1 MFVNTFIKRP
11 VLTTVCT
18 FIILLLGSICIP
30 ILPISQLPDLAPVQI
45 TVSSNNTGADA
56 QTTENTVTNIIER
69 QINGVKDV
77 SYISSNTGNDGSSN
91 ITVSFPTNVN
101 SDIAQVNVQ
110 NKQALSEPQLPD
122 TVQRTGV
129 TVETASSS
137 LLLVYGFYSD
147 NNEYDNIF
155 ISNYVDL
162 YILDQIKRLPG
173 VGKATIFGERKYA
186 MRLWLDPNKLA
197 QHQLTP
203 QDVTTALQ
211 EQNIQVGAG
220 AIGKEPAPDNQSFE
234 FALRASSRFKNA
246 AEFEDMVLKV
256 SQGGTTSTTSTNSST
271 TSTNNSSTT
280 SATSSTLVK
289 LRDIGRVELGAE
301 SYLADAKFTIP
312 GNAPKP
318 AVGLGIYQLPG
329 SNALD
334 VAHAVEEKIVALE
347 KSFPPGLKA
356 QLAFDTTPFVEISL
370 EEVLHTLVEA
380 IILVVL
386 VIFVFLQD
394 WRTTIIPTI
403 AIPVS
408 LIGTCA
414 ALLVLGFQ
422 INTLTL
428 FGFVL
433 AIGIVVDDA
442 IIVVEAVAV
451 KLEQGMRPFD
461 AAVEAMKELTGAI
474 IATSLVLMAVFIP
487 VAFIPGTTGIVYKQF
502 ALTVACS
509 IAISTFNA
517 LTFSPSMA
525 AILMRPAQSPRGPLG
540 WFFGQFNRGFSW
552 FTRRY
557 VGFVSYLTHVKP
569 IVIGVFIAGLVATV
583 LMYRAVPTGFIPEED
598 QGYFFV
604 IVQGPDGVSLK
615 YTESVMDRVA
625 KEVTSVPEVRASFM
639 ISGFG
644 FDGNASNLGIAF
656 ANLKPWKERTKES
669 ESVYGILQRVNQ
681 KLSSI
686 TDARVL
692 AVNAPPVRGLSST
705 GGFEFII
712 QDKTGNAPIE
722 TLVETAQKF
731 IGAANKNPALQR
743 VFTQFTAD
751 TPQFDIQVNRNQ
763 AKALNVELNDIFGTL
778 QSYLGSQYVNDFV
791 QGQRQYRVY
800 VQADGVFR
808 SNPDDI
814 GKLYVRS
821 ASGTMIPL
829 SNLVKITPF
838 VGPKTISHY
847 NLYRSIKVQGA
858 PAPGASSGQAIKAM
872 EEVAAEVLP
881 QGFGYEWTGTYLQEK
896 TSGGS
901 TGLIFAL
908 AIVIVFLVLSAQYES
923 YVDPIIILLTVPLAI
938 LGAMTAI
945 WIRSNIFMAGSL
957 FPKVV
962 DDIYCQ
968 VGLVTLIGLAAKN
981 AILVVEFANQLHEQG
996 MSYTRAAVKA
1006 GQERLRPI
1014 LMTSFAALLGFL
1026 PLVISQGAGA
1036 SSRWSLGTA
1045 LFGGLLLATFLSLF
1059 LVPILYILVK
1069 TLAQSIFSR
1078 KRSSGSKPPD
1088 SPDGTSASEH
1098 RALPSGSSLP
1108 ETQLRSQQ
1116 DGIT

>member
-1 MFVNTFIKRP
+1 MFVNTFIRRP

-45 TVSSNNTGADA
+45 TVNSNNIGADA

-110 NKQALSEPQLPD
+110 NKQALASPQLPD

-137 LLLVYGFYSD
+137 LLLVYGFYSE

-162 YILDQIKRLPG
+162 YIFDQIKRLPG
-173 VGKATIFGERKYA
+173 VGSARVFGERKYA

-211 EQNIQVGAG
+211 QQNIQVGAG

-234 FALRASSRFKNA
+234 FALRATSRFKDA

-256 SQGGTTSTTSTNSST
+256 NQGGINSTTDSSI
-271 TSTNNSSTT
+271 TNNTIN
-280 SATSSTLVK
+280 STLVK
-289 LRDIGRVELGAE
+289 VRDVGRVELGAE
-301 SYLADAKFTIP
+301 NYLADAKFTIP
-312 GNAPKP
+312 GNAPKA

-334 VAHAVEEKIVALE
+334 VAHAVEEQIKILE

-394 WRTTIIPTI
+394 WRTTIIPTV

-451 KLEQGMRPFD
+451 KLEQGMRPFE

-525 AILMRPAQSPRGPLG
+525 AILMRPAQTPRGPLG
-540 WFFGQFNRGFSW
+540 WFFTQFNRGFSW

-569 IVIGVFIAGLVATV
+569 IVIGVFITGLLATV

-604 IVQGPDGVSLK
+604 IVQGPDGVSLQ
-615 YTESVMDRVA
+615 YTESVMNKVV
-625 KEVTSVPEVRASFM
+625 KEVTSAPEVRASFM

-656 ANLKPWKERTKES
+656 ANLKPWKERANES
-669 ESVYGILQRVNQ
+669 QSVYGILQRLNK
-681 KLSSI
+681 KLSTI
-686 TDARVL
+686 TEARAI
-692 AVNAPPVRGLSST
+692 AVNAPPVRGLSTT

-712 QDKTGNAPIE
+712 QDKTGSAPIE
-722 TLVETAQKF
+722 TLVDTAHKF
-731 IGAANKNPALQR
+731 IAAANKNPALQR

-763 AKALNVELNDIFGTL
+763 AKALNVEINDIFGAL
-778 QSYLGSQYVNDFV
+778 QTYLGSQYVNNFV

-821 ASGTMIPL
+821 ASGAMIPL
-829 SNLVKITPF
+829 SNLVKVTPF
-838 VGPKTISHY
+838 VGPKTIAHY

-872 EEVAAEVLP
+872 EQLAAEMLP

-896 TSGGS
+896 TSGGA

-923 YVDPIIILLTVPLAI
+923 YIDPIIILLTVPLAV

-945 WIRSNIFMAGSL
+945 WLRSNIFMATSL

-1045 LFGGLLLATFLSLF
+1045 LFGGLMLSTFLSLF

-1069 TLAQSIFSR
+1069 SLAQAVFSQ
-1078 KRSSGSKPPD
+1078 KRSGGSKPPD
-1088 SPDGTSASEH
+1088 SPNGTSGSEH
-1098 RALPSGSSLP
+1098 RVLPAGSSQP

>member
-18 FIILLLGSICIP
+18 FIILLLGSIAIP

-45 TVSSNNTGADA
+45 NVTSNNIGADA

-101 SDIAQVNVQ
+101 PDIAQVNVQ
-110 NKQALSEPQLPD
+110 NKQALAAPQLPD

-129 TVETASSS
+129 TVETASTS
-137 LLLVYGFYSD
+137 LLLVYGFFAD
-147 NNEYDNIF
+147 NAEYDNIF
-155 ISNYVDL
+155 LSNYVDL
-162 YILDQIKRLPG
+162 YLLDSIKRVPG
-173 VGKATIFGERKYA
+173 VGSVRIFGERKYA

-197 QHQLTP
+197 QNQLTP
-203 QDVTTALQ
+203 QDITTALQ

-220 AIGKEPAPDNQSFE
+220 AIGKEPAPPNQSYE
-234 FALRASSRFKNA
+234 FSLRATSRLKDVS
-246 AEFEDMVLKV
+246 EFENVVLKV
-256 SQGGTTSTTSTNSST
+256 GAGG
-271 TSTNNSSTT
+271 
-280 SATSSTLVK
+280 TLVK
-289 LRDIGRVELGAE
+289 LSDVGRVELGAE
-301 SYLADAKFTIP
+301 NYASIAKFTLP
-312 GNAPKP
+312 GNQPKA
-318 AVGLGIYQLPG
+318 AVGLGVYQLPG
-329 SNALD
+329 SNALQ
-334 VAHAVEEKIVALE
+334 VAKAVEAQIETLA
-347 KSFPPGLKA
+347 KSFPPGLRA
-356 QLAFDTTPFVEISL
+356 EIAFDTTPFVEISL
-370 EEVLHTLVEA
+370 EEVLYTLVEA
-380 IILVVL
+380 IVLVIL

-451 KLEQGMRPFD
+451 KLEQGIPPLQ
-461 AAVEAMKELTGAI
+461 AAMEAMHELTGAI

-487 VAFIPGTTGIVYKQF
+487 VAFIPGTSGIVYRQF

-509 IAISTFNA
+509 IGISTFNA
-517 LTFSPSMA
+517 LTFSPSIA
-525 AILMRPAQSPRGPLG
+525 ALIMRPARPARGPLG
-540 WFFGQFNRGFSW
+540 WFFKKFNQGFSW
-552 FTRRY
+552 STRKY
-557 VGFVSYLTHVKP
+557 VGFVNFLTGAKLLV
-569 IVIGVFIAGLVATV
+569 VGVFIVGLMATV
-583 LMYRAVPTGFIPEED
+583 FMYRAVPTGFIPEED

-604 IVQGPDGVSLK
+604 IAQAPDGVSLQ
-615 YTESVMDRVA
+615 YTASVLDRVA
-625 KEVTSVPEVRASFM
+625 KEVAVIPEVRATFL

-644 FDGNASNLGIAF
+644 FEGGASNVGLGF
-656 ANLKPWKERTKES
+656 VSLKSWKERTAETQ
-669 ESVYGILQRVNQ
+669 SVYGILKRINQ
-681 KLSSI
+681 KLGAI
-686 TDARVL
+686 TEARVI
-692 AVNAPPVRGLSST
+692 AANAPPVRGLSST
-705 GGFEFII
+705 GGFEFLI
-712 QDKTGNAPIE
+712 QDRTGSAPIE
-722 TLVETAQKF
+722 TLVENAQKF
-731 IGAANKNPALQR
+731 IAAANKRPELQR
-743 VFTQFTAD
+743 VFTQFTAN
-751 TPQFDIQVNRNQ
+751 TPQFDIQVNRDR
-763 AKALNVELNDIFGTL
+763 AKALNVNVSDIFSTL
-778 QSYLGSQYVNDFV
+778 QTYLGSQYVNNFV

-800 VQADGVFR
+800 LQADGAFR
-808 SNPDDI
+808 ANPDDI

-821 ASGTMIPL
+821 RGGTTGTIGTTTTGAMIPL
-829 SNLVKITPF
+829 SSLVTITPF
-838 VGPKTISHY
+838 VGPKTIAHY
-847 NLYRSIKVQGA
+847 NLYRAIKIQGS
-858 PAPGASSGQAIKAM
+858 PAPGASSGQAILAM
-872 EEVAAEVLP
+872 EQLAKQVLP

-896 TSGGS
+896 SSGGA

-923 YVDPIIILLTVPLAI
+923 YTDPLIILLTVPLAV

-945 WIRSNIFMAGSL
+945 WIRTNIFMADSL

-1006 GQERLRPI
+1006 GEERLRPI

-1026 PLVISQGAGA
+1026 PLVLSEGAGA

-1045 LFGGLLLATFLSLF
+1045 LFGGLFLATFLSLF
-1059 LVPILYILVK
+1059 LVPILYILIK
-1069 TLAQSIFSR
+1069 NIAAAGAKRLKPKPELAATNGKIAE
-1078 KRSSGSKPPD
+1078 PI
-1088 SPDGTSASEH
+1088 H
-1098 RALPSGSSLP
+1098 R
-1108 ETQLRSQQ
+1108 R
-1116 DGIT
+1116 

>member
-1 MFVNTFIKRP
+1 MFVNTFIRRP

-18 FIILLLGSICIP
+18 IIILLLGSICIP

-45 TVSSNNTGADA
+45 TVSSNNIGADA

-77 SYISSNTGNDGSSN
+77 SYISSNTGNDGASN
-91 ITVSFPTNVN
+91 IVVSFPTNVN

-110 NKQALSEPQLPD
+110 NKEAIADPQLPD
-122 TVQRTGV
+122 SVKRTGV
-129 TVETASSS
+129 TIETASSS
-137 LLLVYGFYSD
+137 LLLVYGFYTE

-155 ISNYVDL
+155 ISNYVDQF
-162 YILDQIKRLPG
+162 ILDQIKRVPG
-173 VGKATIFGERKYA
+173 VGSVRVFGERKYA

-197 QHQLTP
+197 QYKLTP
-203 QDVTTALQ
+203 GDVTAALQ

-220 AIGKEPAPDNQSFE
+220 SIGKEPAPKNQSFE
-234 FALRASSRFKNA
+234 FALRASSRFKDV

-256 SQGGTTSTTSTNSST
+256 GQVGNNPDASGAVNSNYTTSSS
-271 TSTNNSSTT
+271 
-280 SATSSTLVK
+280 LVK
-289 LRDIGRVELGAE
+289 LKDVGRVELGAE
-301 SYLADAKFTIP
+301 NYLANAKFTLP
-312 GNAPKP
+312 GSNPKP

-329 SNALD
+329 SNALN
-334 VAHAVEEKIVALE
+334 VAHAVESQIEELA
-347 KSFPPGLKA
+347 KSFPPGLKG
-356 QLAFDTTPFVEISL
+356 QVAFDTTPFVEISL

-394 WRTTIIPTI
+394 WRTTIIPTV

-408 LIGTCA
+408 LVGTCA

-451 KLEQGMRPFD
+451 KLEQGMKPRE
-461 AAVEAMKELTGAI
+461 AAFEAMKELTGAI

-487 VAFIPGTTGIVYKQF
+487 VAFVPGTTGIVYKQF

-525 AILMRPAQSPRGPLG
+525 AILMRPAQPGRGPLG
-540 WFFGQFNRGFSW
+540 WFFGLFNRGFAW

-557 VGFVSYLTHVKP
+557 VGFVSFLTHVKP
-569 IVIGVFIAGLVATV
+569 IVIGVFLAGLAATV
-583 LMYRAVPTGFIPEED
+583 FMYKAVPTGFIPEED

-604 IVQGPDGVSLK
+604 IVQAPDGVSLK
-615 YTESVMDRVA
+615 YTESIMERVA
-625 KEVTSVPEVRASFM
+625 KEVTSVPQVKTSFM
-639 ISGFG
+639 IAGFG

-656 ANLKPWKERTKES
+656 ASLKPWKERTEES
-669 ESVYGILQRVNQ
+669 QSVYGILQNINK
-681 KLSSI
+681 KLSTI
-686 TDARVL
+686 TEARVI

-705 GGFEFII
+705 GGFEFIL
-712 QDKTGNAPIE
+712 QDRTGSAPIE
-722 TLVETAQKF
+722 TFVENAQKF
-731 IGAANKNPALQR
+731 IAAANKKPVLQG
-743 VFTQFTAD
+743 VFTQFTAN
-751 TPQFDIQVNRNQ
+751 TPQFQIQVNRNQ
-763 AKALNVELNDIFGTL
+763 AKALNVDINQIFTTL

-800 VQADGVFR
+800 IQADGVFR

-821 ASGTMIPL
+821 NNGTMIPL
-829 SNLVKITPF
+829 SNLVQVTPF

-847 NLYRSIKVQGA
+847 NLYRSIKIQGA
-858 PAPGASSGQAIKAM
+858 PAPGASSGEAIKAM

-896 TSGGS
+896 TSGGATS
-901 TGLIFAL
+901 LIFVL
-908 AIVIVFLVLSAQYES
+908 AIAIVFLVLSAQYES
-923 YVDPIIILLTVPLAI
+923 YTDPDHYFADGSL
-938 LGAMTAI
+938 
-945 WIRSNIFMAGSL
+945 SNIGS
-957 FPKVV
+957 
-962 DDIYCQ
+962 DD
-968 VGLVTLIGLAAKN
+968 GNLAA
-981 AILVVEFANQLHEQG
+981 IECVYG
-996 MSYTRAAVKA
+996 R
-1006 GQERLRPI
+1006 
-1014 LMTSFAALLGFL
+1014 
-1026 PLVISQGAGA
+1026 
-1036 SSRWSLGTA
+1036 
-1045 LFGGLLLATFLSLF
+1045 
-1059 LVPILYILVK
+1059 
-1069 TLAQSIFSR
+1069 
-1078 KRSSGSKPPD
+1078 
-1088 SPDGTSASEH
+1088 
-1098 RALPSGSSLP
+1098 
-1108 ETQLRSQQ
+1108 
-1116 DGIT
+1116 

>member
-1 MFVNTFIKRP
+1 MFVNTFIRRP

-45 TVSSNNTGADA
+45 TVSSNNIGADA

-110 NKQALSEPQLPD
+110 NKEALASPQLPD
-122 TVQRTGV
+122 TIQRTGV

-137 LLLVYGFYSD
+137 LLLVYGFYSE

-162 YILDQIKRLPG
+162 YIFDQIKRLPG
-173 VGKATIFGERKYA
+173 VGSARVFGERKYA

-203 QDVTTALQ
+203 QDVTAALQ
-211 EQNIQVGAG
+211 QQNIQVGAG

-234 FALRASSRFKNA
+234 FALRATSRFKDA

-256 SQGGTTSTTSTNSST
+256 SPTGTNSTTNSP
-271 TSTNNSSTT
+271 
-280 SATSSTLVK
+280 TSSILVK
-289 LRDIGRVELGAE
+289 VRDVGRVELGAE
-301 SYLADAKFTIP
+301 NYLADAKFTIP
-312 GNAPKP
+312 GNAPKA

-329 SNALD
+329 SNALK
-334 VAHAVEEKIVALE
+334 VAHAVEEQIKILE
-347 KSFPPGLKA
+347 KNFPPGLKA

-380 IILVVL
+380 IVLVVL

-394 WRTTIIPTI
+394 WRTTIIPTV

-451 KLEQGMRPFD
+451 KLEQGMRPFE

-509 IAISTFNA
+509 IGISTFNA

-525 AILMRPAQSPRGPLG
+525 AILMRPAQTPRGPLG
-540 WFFGQFNRGFSW
+540 WFFTQFNRGFSW

-569 IVIGVFIAGLVATV
+569 IVIGVFVTGLLATV

-615 YTESVMDRVA
+615 YTESVMNKVV
-625 KEVTSVPEVRASFM
+625 KEVTSAPEVRASFM

-656 ANLKPWKERTKES
+656 ANLKPWKERTEES
-669 ESVYGILQRVNQ
+669 QSVYGILQRLNK
-681 KLSSI
+681 KLSTI
-686 TDARVL
+686 TEARAI
-692 AVNAPPVRGLSST
+692 AVNAPPVRGLSTT

-712 QDKTGNAPIE
+712 QDKTGSAPIE
-722 TLVETAQKF
+722 TLIEAAQKV
-731 IGAANKNPALQR
+731 IGAARTNPALQG

-763 AKALNVELNDIFGTL
+763 AKALNVEINDIFGAL
-778 QSYLGSQYVNDFV
+778 QTYLGSQYVNNFV

-821 ASGTMIPL
+821 ASGAMIPL
-829 SNLVKITPF
+829 SSLVKITPF
-838 VGPKTISHY
+838 VGPKTIAHY

-872 EEVAAEVLP
+872 EQLAAENLP

-896 TSGGS
+896 TSGGA
-901 TGLIFAL
+901 TGLIFGL
-908 AIVIVFLVLSAQYES
+908 AIVIVFLVLAAQYES
-923 YVDPIIILLTVPLAI
+923 YIDPIIILLTVPLAV

-945 WIRSNIFMAGSL
+945 WLRSNIFMAGSL

-1045 LFGGLLLATFLSLF
+1045 LFGGLMLSTFLSLF

-1069 TLAQSIFSR
+1069 SLAQAILPR
-1078 KRSSGSKPPD
+1078 KRGGSNPPD
-1088 SPDGTSASEH
+1088 SPNGASGTRHEV
-1098 RALPSGSSLP
+1098 LPAGSSQP
-1108 ETQLRSQQ
+1108 ETQLRSQE

>member
-1 MFVNTFIKRP
+1 M
-11 VLTTVCT
+11 LTTVCT

-45 TVSSNNTGADA
+45 TVSSNNIGADA

-110 NKQALSEPQLPD
+110 NKEALASPQLPD

-137 LLLVYGFYSD
+137 LLLVYGFYSE

-162 YILDQIKRLPG
+162 YIFDQIKRLPG
-173 VGKATIFGERKYA
+173 VGSARVFGERKYA

-203 QDVTTALQ
+203 QDVTAALQ
-211 EQNIQVGAG
+211 QQNIQVGAG
-220 AIGKEPAPDNQSFE
+220 SIGKEPAPDNQSFE
-234 FALRASSRFKNA
+234 FALRATSRFKDA

-256 SQGGTTSTTSTNSST
+256 TPGSTTSSTSNNTTNSTSN
-271 TSTNNSSTT
+271 STNSI
-280 SATSSTLVK
+280 LVK
-289 LRDIGRVELGAE
+289 VKDVGRVELGAE
-301 SYLADAKFTIP
+301 NYLADAKFTIP
-312 GNAPKP
+312 GNAPKA

-329 SNALD
+329 SNALN
-334 VAHAVEEKIVALE
+334 VAHAVEEQIKILE

-356 QLAFDTTPFVEISL
+356 ELAFDTTPFVEISL

-380 IILVVL
+380 IVLVVL

-394 WRTTIIPTI
+394 WRTTIIPTV

-451 KLEQGMRPFD
+451 KLEQGMRPFE

-509 IAISTFNA
+509 IGISTFNA

-525 AILMRPAQSPRGPLG
+525 AILMRPAQTPRGPLG
-540 WFFGQFNRGFSW
+540 WFFTQFNRGFSW

-557 VGFVSYLTHVKP
+557 VGFISYLTHIKP
-569 IVIGVFIAGLVATV
+569 IVIGVFLTGLLATV

-615 YTESVMDRVA
+615 YTESVMNKVV
-625 KEVTSVPEVRASFM
+625 KEVTSAPEVRASFM

-656 ANLKPWKERTKES
+656 ANLKPWKERTEQS
-669 ESVYGILQRVNQ
+669 QSVYGILQRLNA
-681 KLSSI
+681 KLSTI
-686 TDARVL
+686 TEARAI
-692 AVNAPPVRGLSST
+692 AVNAPPVRGLSTT
-705 GGFEFII
+705 GGFEFIV
-712 QDKTGNAPIE
+712 QDKTGSAPIE
-722 TLVETAQKF
+722 SLIDAAQKL
-731 IGAANKNPALQR
+731 IGAARKSPVLQG

-763 AKALNVELNDIFGTL
+763 AKALNVEINDIFGAL
-778 QSYLGSQYVNDFV
+778 QTYLGSQYVNNFV

-808 SNPDDI
+808 SNPEDI

-821 ASGTMIPL
+821 ANGAMIPL
-829 SNLVKITPF
+829 SSLVKITPF
-838 VGPKTISHY
+838 VGPKTIAHY

-872 EEVAAEVLP
+872 EQLAAENLP

-896 TSGGS
+896 TSGGA

-908 AIVIVFLVLSAQYES
+908 AIVIVFLVLAAQYES
-923 YVDPIIILLTVPLAI
+923 YVDPIIILLTVPLAV

-945 WIRSNIFMAGSL
+945 WLRSNIFMVGSL

-1045 LFGGLLLATFLSLF
+1045 LFGGLMLSTFLSLF

-1069 TLAQSIFSR
+1069 SLAQAILPG
-1078 KRSSGSKPPD
+1078 KRGGSNPPD
-1088 SPDGTSASEH
+1088 SPNGASGTRHEV
-1098 RALPSGSSLP
+1098 LPAGSSHP
-1108 ETQLRSQQ
+1108 ETQLRSQE
-1116 DGIT
+1116 DGISS

>member
-45 TVSSNNTGADA
+45 TVSSNNIGADA
-56 QTTENTVTNIIER
+56 QTTESTVTNIIER

-77 SYISSNTGNDGSSN
+77 SYISSNTGNDGFSN

-110 NKQALSEPQLPD
+110 NKQALADPQLPD

-137 LLLVYGFYSD
+137 LLLVYGFYSE

-162 YILDQIKRLPG
+162 YIFDQIKRLPG

-203 QDVTTALQ
+203 QDVTAALQ

-234 FALRASSRFKNA
+234 FALRATSRFKDA

-256 SQGGTTSTTSTNSST
+256 SRGGTNSTTDSATNSTTNST
-271 TSTNNSSTT
+271 IN
-280 SATSSTLVK
+280 SATNSTLVK
-289 LRDIGRVELGAE
+289 VRDIGRVELGAE

-312 GNAPKP
+312 GNAPKA

-329 SNALD
+329 SNALN
-334 VAHAVEEKIVALE
+334 VAHAVENQIKILE
-347 KSFPPGLKA
+347 KNFPPGLKA
-356 QLAFDTTPFVEISL
+356 QVAFDTTPFVEISL

-380 IILVVL
+380 IVLVVL

-394 WRTTIIPTI
+394 WRTTIIPTV

-451 KLEQGMRPFD
+451 KLEEGMRPFE

-509 IAISTFNA
+509 IGISTFNA

-525 AILMRPAQSPRGPLG
+525 AILMRPAQTPRGPLG
-540 WFFGQFNRGFSW
+540 WFFRQFNRGFGW

-569 IVIGVFIAGLVATV
+569 IVIGVFITGLVATV

-615 YTESVMDRVA
+615 YTESVMDRVV
-625 KEVTSVPEVRASFM
+625 KEVTSLPEVQASFM

-656 ANLKPWKERTKES
+656 ANLKPWKERVKQS
-669 ESVYGILQRVNQ
+669 ESVYGILQRINK
-681 KLSSI
+681 KLSAI
-686 TDARVL
+686 TDARAI
-692 AVNAPPVRGLSST
+692 AVNAPPVRGLSTT

-712 QDKTGNAPIE
+712 QDKTGSAPIE
-722 TLVETAQKF
+722 TLIENAQKL
-731 IGAANKNPALQR
+731 IGAANKNPVLQG

-821 ASGTMIPL
+821 ANGAMIPL
-829 SNLVKITPF
+829 SSLVKITPF

-872 EEVAAEVLP
+872 EQIAAEVLP

-896 TSGGS
+896 TSGGA

-923 YVDPIIILLTVPLAI
+923 YIDPIIILLTVPLAV
-938 LGAMTAI
+938 LGAMTAL
-945 WIRSNIFMAGSL
+945 WLRSNIFMVGSL

-1045 LFGGLLLATFLSLF
+1045 LFGGLMLSTFLSLF

-1069 TLAQSIFSR
+1069 SLAQAILPR
-1078 KRSSGSKPPD
+1078 KGSGGSKPPD
-1088 SPDGTSASEH
+1088 SPNGTSGSRHE
-1098 RALPSGSSLP
+1098 ALPAGSSQP

>member
-45 TVSSNNTGADA
+45 TVSSNNIGADA
-56 QTTENTVTNIIER
+56 QTTESTVTNIIER

-110 NKQALSEPQLPD
+110 NKQSLADPQLPD
-122 TVQRTGV
+122 VVQRTGV

-137 LLLVYGFYSD
+137 LLLVYGFYSE

-162 YILDQIKRLPG
+162 YIFDQIKRLPG

-234 FALRASSRFKNA
+234 FALRATSRFKDA

-256 SQGGTTSTTSTNSST
+256 SRGGTNSTTNSTDTTNST
-271 TSTNNSSTT
+271 TN
-280 SATSSTLVK
+280 SATNSTLVK
-289 LRDIGRVELGAE
+289 VRDIGRVELGAE
-301 SYLADAKFTIP
+301 NYLADAKFTIP
-312 GNAPKP
+312 GNAPKA

-329 SNALD
+329 SNALN
-334 VAHAVEEKIVALE
+334 VAHAVENQIKILE
-347 KSFPPGLKA
+347 KNFPPGLKA
-356 QLAFDTTPFVEISL
+356 QVAFDTTPFVEISL

-380 IILVVL
+380 IVLVVL

-394 WRTTIIPTI
+394 WRTTIIPTV

-451 KLEQGMRPFD
+451 KLEEGMRPFE

-509 IAISTFNA
+509 IGISTFNA

-525 AILMRPAQSPRGPLG
+525 AILMRPAQTPRGPLG
-540 WFFGQFNRGFSW
+540 WFFTQFNRGFSW

-569 IVIGVFIAGLVATV
+569 IVIGVFITGLVATV

-615 YTESVMDRVA
+615 YTESVMDRVV
-625 KEVTSVPEVRASFM
+625 KEVTSLPEVQASFM

-656 ANLKPWKERTKES
+656 ANLKPWKERTEES
-669 ESVYGILQRVNQ
+669 QSVYGILQRLNK
-681 KLSSI
+681 KLSAI
-686 TDARVL
+686 TDARAI
-692 AVNAPPVRGLSST
+692 AVNAPPVRGLSTT

-712 QDKTGNAPIE
+712 QDKTGSAPIE
-722 TLVETAQKF
+722 TLIENAQKL
-731 IGAANKNPALQR
+731 IGAANKNPVLQR

-814 GKLYVRS
+814 SKLYVRS
-821 ASGTMIPL
+821 ANGAMIPL
-829 SNLVKITPF
+829 SSLVKITPF

-872 EEVAAEVLP
+872 EQIAAEVLP

-896 TSGGS
+896 TSGGA

-923 YVDPIIILLTVPLAI
+923 YVDPIIILLTVPLAV
-938 LGAMTAI
+938 LGAMTAL
-945 WIRSNIFMAGSL
+945 WLRSNIFMVGSL

-1045 LFGGLLLATFLSLF
+1045 LFGGLLLSTFLSLF

-1069 TLAQSIFSR
+1069 TLAQAIFSR
-1078 KRSSGSKPPD
+1078 KRLGGSKPPD
-1088 SPDGTSASEH
+1088 SPNGTSGSRHE
-1098 RALPSGSSLP
+1098 ALPAGSSQP

>member
-1 MFVNTFIKRP
+1 MFVNTFIRRP

-45 TVSSNNTGADA
+45 TVSSNNIGADA
-56 QTTENTVTNIIER
+56 QTTESTVTNIIER

-110 NKQALSEPQLPD
+110 NKEALSDPQLPD
-122 TVQRTGV
+122 TVKRTGV

-137 LLLVYGFYSD
+137 LLLVFGFFSE

-162 YILDQIKRLPG
+162 FILDQIKRIPG

-234 FALRASSRFKNA
+234 FALRASSRFKDA
-246 AEFEDMVLKV
+246 AEFEEMVLKV
-256 SQGGTTSTTSTNSST
+256 GQSGTANTN
-271 TSTNNSSTT
+271 
-280 SATSSTLVK
+280 TLVK
-289 LRDIGRVELGAE
+289 VKDVGRVELGAE
-301 SYLADAKFTIP
+301 SYLADAKFTLP

-329 SNALD
+329 SNALQ
-334 VAHAVEEKIVALE
+334 VAHAVEEQIATLA

-356 QLAFDTTPFVEISL
+356 ELAFDTTPFVEISL

-380 IILVVL
+380 IVLVVL

-394 WRTTIIPTI
+394 WRTTIIPTV

-451 KLEQGMRPFD
+451 KLEQGLKPFD

-502 ALTVACS
+502 ALTIACS
-509 IAISTFNA
+509 IGISTFNA

-525 AILMRPAQSPRGPLG
+525 AILMRPAQTPRGPLG
-540 WFFGQFNRGFSW
+540 WFFTQFNRGFGW

-557 VGFVSYLTHVKP
+557 VRFVSYLTHIKAV
-569 IVIGVFIAGLVATV
+569 VIGVFIAGLLATV
-583 LMYRAVPTGFIPEED
+583 FMYKTVPTGFIPEED

-615 YTESVMDRVA
+615 YTESVMNQVV
-625 KEVTSVPEVRASFM
+625 KEITALPQVRASFM

-656 ANLKPWKERTKES
+656 ANLKPWKERAEQS
-669 ESVYGILQRVNQ
+669 QSVYGILQGLNK
-681 KLSSI
+681 KLSTI
-686 TDARVL
+686 TEARAI
-692 AVNAPPVRGLSST
+692 AVNAPPVRGLSTT

-712 QDKTGNAPIE
+712 QDRTGSAPIQ
-722 TLVETAQKF
+722 TLVDTTQKF
-731 IGAANKNPALQR
+731 IAAANKNPALQR

-751 TPQFDIQVNRNQ
+751 TPQFEIQVNRNQ
-763 AKALNVELNDIFGTL
+763 AKALNVEINDVFGSL

-821 ASGTMIPL
+821 STGAMIPL
-829 SNLVKITPF
+829 SNLVKVTPF

-872 EEVAAEVLP
+872 EQLAAEVLP

-896 TSGGS
+896 TSGGA

-908 AIVIVFLVLSAQYES
+908 AIAIVFLVLSAQYES
-923 YVDPIIILLTVPLAI
+923 YIDPIIILLTVPLAV

-945 WIRSNIFMAGSL
+945 WLRSNIFMAGSL

-1026 PLVISQGAGA
+1026 PLVISEGAGA

-1045 LFGGLLLATFLSLF
+1045 LFGGLLLSTFLSLF

-1069 TLAQSIFSR
+1069 SLARAIFYR
-1078 KRSSGSKPPD
+1078 RRGGGSNPPD
-1088 SPDGTSASEH
+1088 SPNGTLDGH
-1098 RALPSGSSLP
+1098 RALPAGSIQP

-1116 DGIT
+1116 DGGIV

>member
-1 MFVNTFIKRP
+1 M
-11 VLTTVCT
+11 LTTVCT

-45 TVSSNNTGADA
+45 TVSSNNIGADA

-110 NKQALSEPQLPD
+110 NKEALASPQLPD

-137 LLLVYGFYSD
+137 LLLVYGFYSE

-162 YILDQIKRLPG
+162 YIFDQIKRLPG
-173 VGKATIFGERKYA
+173 VGSARVFGERKYA

-203 QDVTTALQ
+203 QDVTAALQ
-211 EQNIQVGAG
+211 QQNIQVGAG
-220 AIGKEPAPDNQSFE
+220 SIGKEPAPDNQSFE
-234 FALRASSRFKNA
+234 FALRATSRFKDA

-256 SQGGTTSTTSTNSST
+256 TPGSTTSSTSNNTTNSTSN
-271 TSTNNSSTT
+271 STNSI
-280 SATSSTLVK
+280 LVK
-289 LRDIGRVELGAE
+289 VKDVGRVELGAE
-301 SYLADAKFTIP
+301 NYLADAKFTIP
-312 GNAPKP
+312 GNAPKA

-329 SNALD
+329 SNALN
-334 VAHAVEEKIVALE
+334 VAHAVEEQIKILE

-356 QLAFDTTPFVEISL
+356 ELAFDTTPFVEISL

-380 IILVVL
+380 IVLVVL

-394 WRTTIIPTI
+394 WRTTIIPTV

-451 KLEQGMRPFD
+451 KLEQGMRPFE

-509 IAISTFNA
+509 IGISTFNA

-525 AILMRPAQSPRGPLG
+525 AILMRPAQTPRGPLG
-540 WFFGQFNRGFSW
+540 WFFTQFNRGFSW

-557 VGFVSYLTHVKP
+557 VGFISYLTHIKP
-569 IVIGVFIAGLVATV
+569 IVIGVFLTGLLATV

-615 YTESVMDRVA
+615 YTESVMNKVV
-625 KEVTSVPEVRASFM
+625 KEVTSAPEVRASFM

-656 ANLKPWKERTKES
+656 ANLKPWKERTEQS
-669 ESVYGILQRVNQ
+669 QSVYGILQRLNA
-681 KLSSI
+681 KLSTI
-686 TDARVL
+686 TEARAI
-692 AVNAPPVRGLSST
+692 AVNAPPVRGLSTT
-705 GGFEFII
+705 GGFEFIV
-712 QDKTGNAPIE
+712 QDKTGSAPIE
-722 TLVETAQKF
+722 SLIDAAQKL
-731 IGAANKNPALQR
+731 IGAARKSPVLQG

-763 AKALNVELNDIFGTL
+763 AKALNVEINDIFGAL
-778 QSYLGSQYVNDFV
+778 QTYLGSQYVNNFV

-808 SNPDDI
+808 SNPEDI

-821 ASGTMIPL
+821 ANGAMIPL
-829 SNLVKITPF
+829 SSLVKITPF
-838 VGPKTISHY
+838 VGPKTIAHY

-872 EEVAAEVLP
+872 EQLAAENLP

-896 TSGGS
+896 TSGGA

-908 AIVIVFLVLSAQYES
+908 AIVIVFLVLAAQYES
-923 YVDPIIILLTVPLAI
+923 YVDPIIILLTVPLAV

-945 WIRSNIFMAGSL
+945 WLRSNIFMVGSL

-1045 LFGGLLLATFLSLF
+1045 LFGGLMLSTFLSLF

-1069 TLAQSIFSR
+1069 SLAQAILPR
-1078 KRSSGSKPPD
+1078 KRGGSNPPD
-1088 SPDGTSASEH
+1088 SPNGASGTRHEV
-1098 RALPSGSSLP
+1098 LPAGSSHP
-1108 ETQLRSQQ
+1108 ETQLRSQE
-1116 DGIT
+1116 DGISS

>member
-1 MFVNTFIKRP
+1 MFVNTFIRRP

-45 TVSSNNTGADA
+45 NVSSNNIGADA

-110 NKQALSEPQLPD
+110 NKEALASPQLPD

-137 LLLVYGFYSD
+137 LLLVYGFYSE

-162 YILDQIKRLPG
+162 YIFDQIKRLPG
-173 VGKATIFGERKYA
+173 VGSARVFGERKYA

-203 QDVTTALQ
+203 QDVTAALQ
-211 EQNIQVGAG
+211 QQNIQVGAG

-234 FALRASSRFKNA
+234 FALRATSRFKDA

-256 SQGGTTSTTSTNSST
+256 TPAGTNSTSNSTSNSATNSTNSI
-271 TSTNNSSTT
+271 
-280 SATSSTLVK
+280 LVK
-289 LRDIGRVELGAE
+289 VRDVGRVELGAE
-301 SYLADAKFTIP
+301 NYLADAKFTIP
-312 GNAPKP
+312 GNAPKA

-329 SNALD
+329 SNALN
-334 VAHAVEEKIVALE
+334 VAHAVEEQIKILE

-356 QLAFDTTPFVEISL
+356 ELAFDTTPFVEISL

-380 IILVVL
+380 IVLVVL

-394 WRTTIIPTI
+394 WRTTIIPTV

-451 KLEQGMRPFD
+451 KLEQGMRPFQ

-509 IAISTFNA
+509 IGISTFNA

-525 AILMRPAQSPRGPLG
+525 AILMRPAQTPRGPLG
-540 WFFGQFNRGFSW
+540 WFFTRFNRGFSW

-557 VGFVSYLTHVKP
+557 VRFVSYLTHIKP
-569 IVIGVFIAGLVATV
+569 IVIGVFLTGLLATV

-615 YTESVMDRVA
+615 YTESVMNKVV
-625 KEVTSVPEVRASFM
+625 KEVTSAPEVKASFM

-656 ANLKPWKERTKES
+656 ANLKPWKERAEQS
-669 ESVYGILQRVNQ
+669 HSVYGILQRLNA
-681 KLSSI
+681 KLSAI
-686 TDARVL
+686 TEARAI
-692 AVNAPPVRGLSST
+692 AVNAPPVRGLSTT
-705 GGFEFII
+705 GGFEFIV
-712 QDKTGNAPIE
+712 QDKTGSAPIE
-722 TLVETAQKF
+722 NLIDATQKL
-731 IGAANKNPALQR
+731 IGAARKSPVLQG

-763 AKALNVELNDIFGTL
+763 AKALNVEINDIFGAL
-778 QSYLGSQYVNDFV
+778 QTYLGSQYVNNFV

-821 ASGTMIPL
+821 ANGAMIPL
-829 SNLVKITPF
+829 SSLVKITPF
-838 VGPKTISHY
+838 VGPKTIAHY

-872 EEVAAEVLP
+872 EQLAAENLP

-896 TSGGS
+896 TSGGA

-908 AIVIVFLVLSAQYES
+908 AIVIVFLVLAAQYES
-923 YVDPIIILLTVPLAI
+923 YVDPIIILLTVPLAV

-945 WIRSNIFMAGSL
+945 WLRSNIFMVGSL

-1045 LFGGLLLATFLSLF
+1045 LFGGLMLSTFLSLF

-1069 TLAQSIFSR
+1069 SLAQAILPR
-1078 KRSSGSKPPD
+1078 KRGGSNPPD
-1088 SPDGTSASEH
+1088 SPNGASGTRHEV
-1098 RALPSGSSLP
+1098 LPAGSSQP
-1108 ETQLRSQQ
+1108 ETQLRSQE
-1116 DGIT
+1116 DGISS

>member
-18 FIILLLGSICIP
+18 FIILLLGSIAIP

-45 TVSSNNTGADA
+45 NVTSNNIGADA

-91 ITVSFPTNVN
+91 ISVSFPTGVN
-101 SDIAQVNVQ
+101 ADIAQVNVQ
-110 NKQALSEPQLPD
+110 NKQALAAPQLPD

-129 TVETASSS
+129 TVETASTS
-137 LLLVYGFYSD
+137 LLLVYGFYAD
-147 NNEYDNIF
+147 NGEYDNIF

-162 YILDQIKRLPG
+162 YLLDLVKRVPG
-173 VGKATIFGERKYA
+173 VGSVRIFGERKYA

-197 QHQLTP
+197 QNQLTP
-203 QDVTTALQ
+203 QDITTALQ

-220 AIGKEPAPDNQSFE
+220 AIGKDPAPKNQSYE
-234 FALRASSRFKNA
+234 FSLRATSRLKDVS
-246 AEFEDMVLKV
+246 EFENVVLKV
-256 SQGGTTSTTSTNSST
+256 GAGG
-271 TSTNNSSTT
+271 
-280 SATSSTLVK
+280 TLVK
-289 LRDIGRVELGAE
+289 LSDVGRVELGAE
-301 SYLADAKFTIP
+301 NYTSNAKFTLP
-312 GNAPKP
+312 GNQPKA
-318 AVGLGIYQLPG
+318 AVGLGVYQLPG
-329 SNALD
+329 SNALQ
-334 VAHAVEEKIVALE
+334 VAKAVEAQIETLA

-356 QLAFDTTPFVEISL
+356 QVAFDTTPFVEISL
-370 EEVLHTLVEA
+370 EEVLHTLAEA
-380 IILVVL
+380 IVLVVL

-442 IIVVEAVAV
+442 IIVVEAIAV
-451 KLEQGMRPFD
+451 KLEQGMPPL
-461 AAVEAMKELTGAI
+461 AAAIEAMHELTGAI
-474 IATSLVLMAVFIP
+474 VATSLVLMAVFIP
-487 VAFIPGTTGIVYKQF
+487 VAFIPGTSGIVYRQF

-509 IAISTFNA
+509 IAISAFNA
-517 LTFSPSMA
+517 LTFSPSIA
-525 AILMRPAQSPRGPLG
+525 ALIMRPARPARGPVG
-540 WFFGQFNRGFSW
+540 WFFGKFNQGFSW
-552 FTRRY
+552 STRRY
-557 VGFVSYLTHVKP
+557 IGFVSFLTGAKLLV
-569 IVIGVFIAGLVATV
+569 VGVFIAGLIATGF
-583 LMYRAVPTGFIPEED
+583 MYKLVPTGFIPEED

-604 IVQGPDGVSLK
+604 IAQAPDGVSLQ
-615 YTESVMDRVA
+615 YTSAVLDRVA
-625 KEVTSVPEVRASFM
+625 KEVSVIPEVQATFL
-639 ISGFG
+639 IAGFG
-644 FDGNASNLGIAF
+644 FDGGASNVGLGF
-656 ANLKPWKERTKES
+656 VSLKSWKERTLETQ
-669 ESVYGILQRVNQ
+669 SVYGLLRNLNK
-681 KLSSI
+681 KLAGI
-686 TDARVL
+686 TEARVL
-692 AVNAPPVRGLSST
+692 AVNAPPVRGLSAT
-705 GGFEFII
+705 GGFEFLI
-712 QDKTGNAPIE
+712 QDRTGSAPIE
-722 TLVETAQKF
+722 TLVENTQKF
-731 IGAANKNPALQR
+731 IAAANKRPELQR
-743 VFTQFTAD
+743 VFTQFTAN

-763 AKALNVELNDIFGTL
+763 AKALNVNVSDIFSTL
-778 QSYLGSQYVNDFV
+778 QTYLGSQYVNNFV

-800 VQADGVFR
+800 IQADGQFR
-808 SNPDDI
+808 TNPDDI

-821 ASGTMIPL
+821 RGVSTGTTTTTGAMIPL
-829 SNLVKITPF
+829 SSLVTITPF

-847 NLYRSIKVQGA
+847 NLYRAIKVQGN
-858 PAPGASSGQAIKAM
+858 PAPGASSGQAIQAM
-872 EEVAAEVLP
+872 EAVAKATLP

-896 TSGGS
+896 SSGGA

-908 AIVIVFLVLSAQYES
+908 AIVIVFLVLAAQYES
-923 YVDPIIILLTVPLAI
+923 YTDPLIILLTVPLAI

-945 WIRSNIFMAGSL
+945 WIRTNIFMVDSL

-981 AILVVEFANQLHEQG
+981 AILVVEFANQLHERG

-1006 GQERLRPI
+1006 GEERLRPI

-1026 PLVISQGAGA
+1026 PLVLSEGAGA

-1045 LFGGLLLATFLSLF
+1045 LFGGLFLATFLSLF

-1069 TLAQSIFSR
+1069 NLAAAGGSR
-1078 KRSSGSKPPD
+1078 FKSKPELVTTNGKVVEP
-1088 SPDGTSASEH
+1088 SH
-1098 RALPSGSSLP
+1098 RG
-1108 ETQLRSQQ
+1108 
-1116 DGIT
+1116 

>member
-1 MFVNTFIKRP
+1 MFVNTFIRRP

-45 TVSSNNTGADA
+45 TVSSNNIGADA
-56 QTTENTVTNIIER
+56 QTTESTVTNIIER
-69 QINGVKDV
+69 QINGVKNV

-91 ITVSFPTNVN
+91 ITVSFPTSVN

-110 NKQALSEPQLPD
+110 NKEALSEPQLPD

-129 TVETASSS
+129 TIETASSS
-137 LLLVYGFYSD
+137 LLLVYGFFAD

-162 YILDQIKRLPG
+162 FVLDQIKRIPG

-234 FALRASSRFKNA
+234 FALRATSRFKDA
-246 AEFEDMVLKV
+246 AEFGEMVLKV
-256 SQGGTTSTTSTNSST
+256 AQPGTTNTN
-271 TSTNNSSTT
+271 
-280 SATSSTLVK
+280 TLVK
-289 LRDIGRVELGAE
+289 VKDVGRVELGAE
-301 SYLADAKFTIP
+301 SYLADAKFTLP
-312 GNAPKP
+312 GDAPKP

-329 SNALD
+329 SNALQ
-334 VAHAVEEKIVALE
+334 VAHAVEDQIATLAK
-347 KSFPPGLKA
+347 KFPPGFRA
-356 QLAFDTTPFVEISL
+356 ELAFDTTPFVEISL

-380 IILVVL
+380 IVLVVL

-394 WRTTIIPTI
+394 WRTTIIPTV

-414 ALLVLGFQ
+414 ALLALGFQ

-451 KLEQGMRPFD
+451 KLEQGMKPLQ
-461 AAVEAMKELTGAI
+461 ASIEAMRELTGAI

-502 ALTVACS
+502 ALTIACS

-517 LTFSPSMA
+517 LSFSPSMA
-525 AILMRPAQSPRGPLG
+525 AILMRPAQTPRGPLG
-540 WFFGQFNRGFSW
+540 WFFTQFNRGFSW

-557 VGFVSYLTHVKP
+557 VRFVSFLTHIKVV
-569 IVIGVFIAGLVATV
+569 VIGVFIAGLLATGF
-583 LMYRAVPTGFIPEED
+583 MYTTVPTGFIPEED

-615 YTESVMDRVA
+615 YTESVMERVV

-656 ANLKPWKERTKES
+656 ANLKPWKERTEQS
-669 ESVYGILQRVNQ
+669 HSVYGILQRLNK
-681 KLSSI
+681 KLSAI
-686 TDARVL
+686 TEARAI
-692 AVNAPPVRGLSST
+692 AVNAPPVRGLSTT

-712 QDKTGNAPIE
+712 QDRTGSAPIE
-722 TLVETAQKF
+722 SLVETTQKF
-731 IGAANKNPALQR
+731 IAAANKKPVLQR
-743 VFTQFTAD
+743 VFTQFTAN

-763 AKALNVELNDIFGTL
+763 AKALNVEINDIFGAL
-778 QSYLGSQYVNDFV
+778 QSYLGSQYVNNFV

-821 ASGTMIPL
+821 TTGAMIPL
-829 SNLVKITPF
+829 SSLVKVTPF

-896 TSGGS
+896 TSGGA

-908 AIVIVFLVLSAQYES
+908 AIAIVFLVLAAQYES
-923 YVDPIIILLTVPLAI
+923 YIDPIIILLTVPLAV

-945 WIRSNIFMAGSL
+945 WLRSNIFMADSL

-1026 PLVISQGAGA
+1026 PLVISEGAGA

-1045 LFGGLLLATFLSLF
+1045 LFGGLLLSTFLSLF

-1069 TLAQSIFSR
+1069 TLAQSLFSR
-1078 KRSSGSKPPD
+1078 QRGGGSNPPD
-1088 SPDGTSASEH
+1088 FPNETSDGH
-1098 RALPSGSSLP
+1098 RALSIGSS
-1108 ETQLRSQQ
+1108 QQQ
-1116 DGIT
+1116 DGRAV

>member
-45 TVSSNNTGADA
+45 NVTSTNTGADA

-91 ITVSFPTNVN
+91 ITVSFPTGVN

-110 NKQALSEPQLPD
+110 NKQALATPQLPD
-122 TVQRTGV
+122 TIQRTGV

-147 NNEYDNIF
+147 NTEYDNIF
-155 ISNYVDL
+155 ISNYIDL
-162 YILDQIKRLPG
+162 YVLDLIKRVPG
-173 VGKATIFGERKYA
+173 VGSVRIFGERKYA

-197 QHQLTP
+197 QNQLTA

-220 AIGKEPAPDNQSFE
+220 ALGKEPAPDNQSFE
-234 FALRASSRFKNA
+234 FALRATSRLKDVS
-246 AEFEDMVLKV
+246 EFENLVLKV
-256 SQGGTTSTTSTNSST
+256 GQAG
-271 TSTNNSSTT
+271 
-280 SATSSTLVK
+280 TLVK
-289 LRDIGRVELGAE
+289 LADVGRVELGAE
-301 SYLADAKFTIP
+301 NYLSDAKFTLQG
-312 GNAPKP
+312 GNPKS
-318 AVGLGIYQLPG
+318 AVGLGVYQLPG
-329 SNALD
+329 SNALQ
-334 VAHAVEEKIVALE
+334 VAHAVETQIEELA

-356 QLAFDTTPFVEISL
+356 EVSFDTTPFVEISL
-370 EEVLHTLVEA
+370 EEVLHTLAEA
-380 IILVVL
+380 IVLVVL

-408 LIGTCA
+408 LVGTCA

-451 KLEQGMRPFD
+451 KLDQGMKPFD
-461 AAVEAMKELTGAI
+461 AAVEAMKELTGAV

-502 ALTVACS
+502 ALTIACS

-525 AILMRPAQSPRGPLG
+525 AILMRPSAPAWGPFG
-540 WFFGQFNRGFSW
+540 WFFGLFNRGFAW

-557 VGFVSYLTHVKP
+557 VGFVSFLTHVKP
-569 IVIGVFIAGLVATV
+569 IVIGVFIAGLLATGF
-583 LMYRAVPTGFIPEED
+583 MYKLVPTGFIPEED

-604 IVQGPDGVSLK
+604 IAQAPDGVSLK
-615 YTESVMDRVA
+615 FTESIMERVA
-625 KEVTSVPEVRASFM
+625 KETSAIPETRATFL

-644 FDGNASNLGIAF
+644 FDGSASNVGLGF
-656 ANLKPWKERTKES
+656 VSLKSWKERTKES
-669 ESVYGILQRVNQ
+669 QSVYGLLKNLNK
-681 KLSSI
+681 KLSAI
-686 TDARVL
+686 TEARVL
-692 AVNAPPVRGLSST
+692 AVNAPPVRGLSTT
-705 GGFEFII
+705 GGFEFLV
-712 QDKTGNAPIE
+712 QDRTGTAPIE
-722 TLVETAQKF
+722 TLVENAQKV
-731 IGAANKNPALQR
+731 IAAANKKPVLQR
-743 VFTQFTAD
+743 VFTQFTAN

-763 AKALNVELNDIFGTL
+763 AKALNVDVNQIFGAL
-778 QSYLGSQYVNDFV
+778 QTYLGSQYVNNFV

-800 VQADGVFR
+800 VQADGIFR

-821 ASGTMIPL
+821 KSGAMVPL
-829 SNLVKITPF
+829 SNLVEVTPF

-847 NLYRSIKVQGA
+847 NLYRSIKIQGS
-858 PAPGASSGQAIKAM
+858 PAPGASSGQAIQAM
-872 EEVAAEVLP
+872 EEVAKEVLP

-896 TSGGS
+896 SSGGA
-901 TGLIFAL
+901 TGLIFLL

-945 WIRSNIFMAGSL
+945 WLRSNIFMTDSL

-1006 GQERLRPI
+1006 GEERLRPI

-1026 PLVISQGAGA
+1026 PLVLSEGAGA

-1069 TLAQSIFSR
+1069 SLAQYAF
-1078 KRSSGSKPPD
+1078 KTLHKKMG
-1088 SPDGTSASEH
+1088 
-1098 RALPSGSSLP
+1098 
-1108 ETQLRSQQ
+1108 
-1116 DGIT
+1116 

>member
-1 MFVNTFIKRP
+1 MFVNTFIRRP

-110 NKQALSEPQLPD
+110 NKQSLSEPQLPD

-137 LLLVYGFYSD
+137 LLLVYGFYSE

-162 YILDQIKRLPG
+162 YIFDQIKRLPG
-173 VGKATIFGERKYA
+173 VGSARIFGERKYA

-197 QHQLTP
+197 QHKLTP
-203 QDVTTALQ
+203 QDVTAALQ

-234 FALRASSRFKNA
+234 FALRATSRFKDA

-256 SQGGTTSTTSTNSST
+256 SQGGTNST
-271 TSTNNSSTT
+271 
-280 SATSSTLVK
+280 TSSTLVK

-312 GNAPKP
+312 GNAPKA

-329 SNALD
+329 SNALN
-334 VAHAVEEKIVALE
+334 VAHAVENQIKTLE

-394 WRTTIIPTI
+394 WRTTIIPTV

-451 KLEQGMRPFD
+451 KLEQGMRPFE

-525 AILMRPAQSPRGPLG
+525 AILMRPAQTPRGPLG
-540 WFFGQFNRGFSW
+540 WFFTQFNRGFSW

-569 IVIGVFIAGLVATV
+569 IVIGVFITGLVATV

-615 YTESVMDRVA
+615 YTESVMDRVV
-625 KEVTSVPEVRASFM
+625 KEVTSVPEVQASFM

-656 ANLKPWKERTKES
+656 ANLKPWKERAKES
-669 ESVYGILQRVNQ
+669 ESVYGILQRVNK
-681 KLSSI
+681 KLSTI
-686 TDARVL
+686 TDARAI

-712 QDKTGNAPIE
+712 QDKTGSAPIQ
-722 TLVETAQKF
+722 TLLDTAQKF

-821 ASGTMIPL
+821 GSGAMIPL
-829 SNLVKITPF
+829 SNLVKVTPF

-858 PAPGASSGQAIKAM
+858 PAPGASSGEAIKAM
-872 EEVAAEVLP
+872 EKIAAEVLP

-923 YVDPIIILLTVPLAI
+923 YVDPIIILLTVPLAV

-945 WIRSNIFMAGSL
+945 WLRSNIFMAGSL

-996 MSYTRAAVKA
+996 MSYTRAAIKA

-1045 LFGGLLLATFLSLF
+1045 LFGGLLLSTFLSLF

-1069 TLAQSIFSR
+1069 SLAQAIFSR
-1078 KRSSGSKPPD
+1078 KRSGGSNPPD
-1088 SPDGTSASEH
+1088 SPNGASGSRHE
-1098 RALPSGSSLP
+1098 ALPASSSQP
-1108 ETQLRSQQ
+1108 EAQLRSQQ

>member
-45 TVSSNNTGADA
+45 TVSSNNIGADA

-77 SYISSNTGNDGSSN
+77 SYISSNTSNDGASN
-91 ITVSFPTNVN
+91 ITVSFPTNTN

-110 NKQALSEPQLPD
+110 NKEALAAPQLPD
-122 TVQRTGV
+122 TIQRTGV

-137 LLLVYGFYSD
+137 LLLVYGFFPEND
-147 NNEYDNIF
+147 EYDNIF

-162 YILDQIKRLPG
+162 YILDQIKRIPG

-197 QHQLTP
+197 QYQLTP
-203 QDVTTALQ
+203 QDVTAALQ

-220 AIGKEPAPDNQSFE
+220 AIGREPAPDNQNFE
-234 FALRASSRFKNA
+234 FALRASSRFKDVS
-246 AEFEDMVLKV
+246 EFENMVLKV
-256 SQGGTTSTTSTNSST
+256 GEAGSG
-271 TSTNNSSTT
+271 
-280 SATSSTLVK
+280 TLVK
-289 LRDIGRVELGAE
+289 VRDVGRVELGAE
-301 SYLADAKFTIP
+301 SYLADARFTIP
-312 GNAPKP
+312 GNNPKP

-329 SNALD
+329 SNALQ
-334 VAHAVEEKIVALE
+334 VAHAVEEQITELAKR
-347 KSFPPGLKA
+347 FPPGLKA

-394 WRTTIIPTI
+394 WRTTLIPTV

-408 LIGTCA
+408 LVGACA
-414 ALLVLGFQ
+414 ALFVLGFQ

-451 KLEQGMRPFD
+451 KLEQGMKPLQ
-461 AAVEAMKELTGAI
+461 AAVEAMKELSGAI

-502 ALTVACS
+502 ALTVAVS
-509 IAISTFNA
+509 IGISTFNA

-525 AILMRPAQSPRGPLG
+525 AILMRPAATPQGPLG
-540 WFFGQFNRGFSW
+540 WFFTLFNRGFAW

-557 VGFVSYLTHVKP
+557 VGFVSFLTHVKP
-569 IVIGVFIAGLVATV
+569 IVIGIFIAGLTATV
-583 LMYRAVPTGFIPEED
+583 LMYKAVPTGFIPEED

-604 IVQGPDGVSLK
+604 IVQAPDGVSLK
-615 YTESVMDRVA
+615 YTESVMQQVA
-625 KEVTSVPEVRASFM
+625 LDVTAIPEVRASFM

-656 ANLKPWKERTKES
+656 VNLKPWKERPKES
-669 ESVYGILQRVNQ
+669 QSVYGILQQLNK
-681 KLSSI
+681 KLATI
-686 TDARVL
+686 TEAR
-692 AVNAPPVRGLSST
+692 AIAANAPPVRGLSTT
-705 GGFEFII
+705 GGFEFIL
-712 QDKTGNAPIE
+712 QDRTGTAPIE
-722 TLVETAQKF
+722 TLVDTAQKF
-731 IGAANKNPALQR
+731 IAAANQKPVLQR
-743 VFTQFTAD
+743 VFTQFTAN
-751 TPQFDIQVNRNQ
+751 TPQFEIQVNRNQ
-763 AKALNVELNDIFGTL
+763 AKALNVDINDVFGTL
-778 QSYLGSQYVNDFV
+778 QTYLGSQYVNNFV

-821 ASGTMIPL
+821 GSGAMIPL
-829 SNLVKITPF
+829 SNLVQITPF

-847 NLYRSIKVQGA
+847 NLYRSIKIQGA

-872 EEVAAEVLP
+872 EELAAEILP

-896 TSGGS
+896 TSGGATS
-901 TGLIFAL
+901 LIFAL
-908 AIVIVFLVLSAQYES
+908 AIVIVFLVLAAQYES

-945 WIRSNIFMAGSL
+945 WLRSNIFMAGSL

-962 DDIYCQ
+962 NDIYCQ
-968 VGLVTLIGLAAKN
+968 VGLVTLIGLSAKN

-1006 GQERLRPI
+1006 GEERLRPI
-1014 LMTSFAALLGFL
+1014 LMTAFAALLGFL
-1026 PLVISQGAGA
+1026 PLVISEGAGA

-1069 TLAQSIFSR
+1069 TLAASIFSK
-1078 KRSSGSKPPD
+1078 KRPGRSNPSQPPD
-1088 SPDGTSASEH
+1088 SSNGAGGRH
-1098 RALPSGSSLP
+1098 KALPASSN
-1108 ETQLRSQQ
+1108 QLES
-1116 DGIT
+1116 

>member
-1 MFVNTFIKRP
+1 MFVNTFIRRP

-45 TVSSNNTGADA
+45 TVSSNNIGADA
-56 QTTENTVTNIIER
+56 QTTESTVTNIIER
-69 QINGVKDV
+69 QINGVKNV

-91 ITVSFPTNVN
+91 IVVSFPTNVN

-110 NKQALSEPQLPD
+110 NKEALSEPQLPD

-162 YILDQIKRLPG
+162 FILDQIKRIPG
-173 VGKATIFGERKYA
+173 VGSSRIFGERKYA

-203 QDVTTALQ
+203 QDVTSALQ

-234 FALRASSRFKNA
+234 FALKASSRFKDA
-246 AEFEDMVLKV
+246 AEFEEMVLKV
-256 SQGGTTSTTSTNSST
+256 GQGGTTN
-271 TSTNNSSTT
+271 
-280 SATSSTLVK
+280 TLVK
-289 LRDIGRVELGAE
+289 VKDVGRVELGAE
-301 SYLADAKFTIP
+301 SYLADAKFTLP
-312 GNAPKP
+312 GDAPKP

-329 SNALD
+329 SNALQ
-334 VAHAVEEKIVALE
+334 VAHAVEDQIAILE
-347 KSFPPGLKA
+347 KNFPPGLKA
-356 QLAFDTTPFVEISL
+356 ELAFDTTPFVEISL

-380 IILVVL
+380 IVLVVL

-394 WRTTIIPTI
+394 WRTTIIPTV

-451 KLEQGMRPFD
+451 KLEQGMKPFQ

-502 ALTVACS
+502 ALTIACS

-525 AILMRPAQSPRGPLG
+525 AILMRPAQTPRGPLG
-540 WFFGQFNRGFSW
+540 WFFTLFNRGFSW

-557 VGFVSYLTHVKP
+557 VRFVSFLTHIKAV
-569 IVIGVFIAGLVATV
+569 VIGVFIAGLLATV
-583 LMYRAVPTGFIPEED
+583 FMYKTVPTGFIPEED

-604 IVQGPDGVSLK
+604 VVQGPDGVSLK
-615 YTESVMDRVA
+615 YTESVMERVV
-625 KEVTSVPEVRASFM
+625 KEITTLPEVRASFM

-656 ANLKPWKERTKES
+656 NNLKPWKERTEQS
-669 ESVYGILQRVNQ
+669 QSVYGILQRLNK
-681 KLSSI
+681 KLSAI
-686 TDARVL
+686 TEARAI
-692 AVNAPPVRGLSST
+692 AVNAPPVRGLSTT

-712 QDKTGNAPIE
+712 QDRTGSAPIE
-722 TLVETAQKF
+722 SLVDTTQKF
-731 IGAANKNPALQR
+731 IAAANKKPVLQR

-751 TPQFDIQVNRNQ
+751 TPQFEIQVNRNQ
-763 AKALNVELNDIFGTL
+763 AKALNVEINDIFGAL
-778 QSYLGSQYVNDFV
+778 QSYLGSQYVNNFV

-800 VQADGVFR
+800 VQADGVYR

-821 ASGTMIPL
+821 TTGAMVPL
-829 SNLVKITPF
+829 SSLVKVTPF

-858 PAPGASSGQAIKAM
+858 PAPGASSGEAIKAM
-872 EEVAAEVLP
+872 EEVAAQVLP

-896 TSGGS
+896 TSGGA

-908 AIVIVFLVLSAQYES
+908 AIAIVFLVLAAQYES
-923 YVDPIIILLTVPLAI
+923 YIDPIIILLTVPLAV

-945 WIRSNIFMAGSL
+945 WLRSNIFMAGSL

-1006 GQERLRPI
+1006 GEERLRPI

-1026 PLVISQGAGA
+1026 PLVISEGAGA

-1045 LFGGLLLATFLSLF
+1045 LFGGLLLSTFLSLF

-1069 TLAQSIFSR
+1069 TLAEAIFSR
-1078 KRSSGSKPPD
+1078 RRRGGSNPPD
-1088 SPDGTSASEH
+1088 SPNGTSESGH
-1098 RALPSGSSLP
+1098 VALSNGSSQP

-1116 DGIT
+1116 DGGTV

>member
-1 MFVNTFIKRP
+1 MFVNTFIRRP

-18 FIILLLGSICIP
+18 IIILLLGSICIP
-30 ILPISQLPDLAPVQI
+30 LLPISQLPDLAPVQI
-45 TVSSNNTGADA
+45 TVTSNNIGADA

-77 SYISSNTGNDGSSN
+77 SYISSNTGNDGASN
-91 ITVSFPTNVN
+91 IIVSFPTNVN

-110 NKQALSEPQLPD
+110 NKKAIADPQLPD
-122 TVQRTGV
+122 TVKRTGV

-137 LLLVYGFYSD
+137 LLLVYGFYAE

-155 ISNYVDL
+155 ISNYVDQL
-162 YILDQIKRLPG
+162 ILDQIKRVPG
-173 VGKATIFGERKYA
+173 VGSVRVFGERKYA

-197 QHQLTP
+197 QYKLTP
-203 QDVTTALQ
+203 QDVATALQ

-220 AIGKEPAPDNQSFE
+220 SIGKEPAPKNQSFE
-234 FALRASSRFKNA
+234 FALRASSRFKDA

-256 SQGGTTSTTSTNSST
+256 GQVGNNTNAGGAVNTNY
-271 TSTNNSSTT
+271 
-280 SATSSTLVK
+280 ATSSSLVK
-289 LRDIGRVELGAE
+289 VRDVGRVELGAE
-301 SYLADAKFTIP
+301 NYLADAKFTLP
-312 GNAPKP
+312 GSNPKP

-329 SNALD
+329 SNALN
-334 VAHAVEEKIVALE
+334 VAHAVEEQIEELA
-347 KSFPPGLKA
+347 KSFPPGLKGEV
-356 QLAFDTTPFVEISL
+356 AFDTTPFVEISL

-394 WRTTIIPTI
+394 WRTTIIPTV

-408 LIGTCA
+408 LVGTCA

-451 KLEQGMRPFD
+451 KLEQGMKPRE
-461 AAVEAMKELTGAI
+461 AAFEAMKELTGAI
-474 IATSLVLMAVFIP
+474 IATSLVLMAVFLP
-487 VAFIPGTTGIVYKQF
+487 VAFVPGTTGIVYKQF

-525 AILMRPAQSPRGPLG
+525 AILMRPAQPGWGPLG
-540 WFFGQFNRGFSW
+540 WFFGLFNRGFAW

-557 VGFVSYLTHVKP
+557 VGFVSFLTHVKP
-569 IVIGVFIAGLVATV
+569 IVIGVFLAGLAATV
-583 LMYRAVPTGFIPEED
+583 FMYKAVPTGFIPEED

-604 IVQGPDGVSLK
+604 IVQAPDGVSLK
-615 YTESVMDRVA
+615 YTESIMERVA
-625 KEVTSVPEVRASFM
+625 KEVTSVPQVRASFM
-639 ISGFG
+639 IAGFG

-656 ANLKPWKERTKES
+656 ANLKPWKQRTEES
-669 ESVYGILQRVNQ
+669 QSVYGILQNLNK
-681 KLSSI
+681 KLRTI
-686 TDARVL
+686 TEARVI

-705 GGFEFII
+705 GGFEFIL
-712 QDKTGNAPIE
+712 QDRTGSAPIE
-722 TLVETAQKF
+722 TFVENAQKF
-731 IGAANKNPALQR
+731 IAAANKKPVLQG
-743 VFTQFTAD
+743 VFTQFTAN
-751 TPQFDIQVNRNQ
+751 TPQFQIQVNRNQ
-763 AKALNVELNDIFGTL
+763 AKALNVDINQIFTAL

-800 VQADGVFR
+800 IQADGIFR

-821 ASGTMIPL
+821 ANGAMIPL
-829 SNLVKITPF
+829 SNLVEVTPF

-847 NLYRSIKVQGA
+847 NLYRSIKIQGA
-858 PAPGASSGQAIKAM
+858 PAPGASSGEAIKAM
-872 EEVAAEVLP
+872 EQVAAEVLP
-881 QGFGYEWTGTYLQEK
+881 EGFGYEWTGTYLQEK
-896 TSGGS
+896 TSGGA

-923 YVDPIIILLTVPLAI
+923 YIDPIIILLTVPLAI

-945 WIRSNIFMAGSL
+945 WLRSNVFMVGSL

-981 AILVVEFANQLHEQG
+981 AILVVEFANQLLEEG
-996 MSYTRAAVKA
+996 MSITRAAVKA
-1006 GQERLRPI
+1006 GEERLRPI

-1026 PLVISQGAGA
+1026 PLVLSEGAGA

-1069 TLAQSIFSR
+1069 SLAKAVFSR
-1078 KRSSGSKPPD
+1078 KRPPGGSNPPESPNHNGASG
-1088 SPDGTSASEH
+1088 ARRE
-1098 RALPSGSSLP
+1098 ALPAGSIQP
-1108 ETQLRSQQ
+1108 ESVLKSQQ
-1116 DGIT
+1116 DGKTA

>member
-45 TVSSNNTGADA
+45 TVSSNNIGADA
-56 QTTENTVTNIIER
+56 QTTESSVTNIIER

-110 NKQALSEPQLPD
+110 NKEALASPQLPD

-137 LLLVYGFYSD
+137 LLLVYGFYSE

-173 VGKATIFGERKYA
+173 VGSARVFGERKYA

-211 EQNIQVGAG
+211 QQNIQVGAG

-234 FALRASSRFKNA
+234 FALRATSRFKDA

-256 SQGGTTSTTSTNSST
+256 SQGGTNGTNGTTNSTTN
-271 TSTNNSSTT
+271 
-280 SATSSTLVK
+280 STLVK
-289 LRDIGRVELGAE
+289 VRDVGRVELGAE
-301 SYLADAKFTIP
+301 NYLADAKFTIP
-312 GNAPKP
+312 GNAPKA

-334 VAHAVEEKIVALE
+334 VAHAVEERIVALE

-394 WRTTIIPTI
+394 WRTTIIPTV

-451 KLEQGMRPFD
+451 KLEQGMRPFE

-525 AILMRPAQSPRGPLG
+525 AILMRPAQTARGPLG
-540 WFFGQFNRGFSW
+540 WFFTQFNRGFSW

-569 IVIGVFIAGLVATV
+569 IVVGVFITGLVATV

-615 YTESVMDRVA
+615 YTESVMDRVV
-625 KEVTSVPEVRASFM
+625 KEVTSAPEVRASFM

-656 ANLKPWKERTKES
+656 ANLKPWKERAEES
-669 ESVYGILQRVNQ
+669 QSVYGILQRLNK
-681 KLSSI
+681 KLSTI
-686 TDARVL
+686 TEARAI

-712 QDKTGNAPIE
+712 QDRTGSAPIE

-731 IGAANKNPALQR
+731 IAAANKKPVLQR

-763 AKALNVELNDIFGTL
+763 AKALNVEINDIFGAL
-778 QSYLGSQYVNDFV
+778 QTYLGSQYVNNFV

-821 ASGTMIPL
+821 ANGAMIPL
-829 SNLVKITPF
+829 SSLVKVTPF
-838 VGPKTISHY
+838 VGPKTVSHY

-858 PAPGASSGQAIKAM
+858 PAPGSSSGEAIKAM
-872 EEVAAEVLP
+872 EQVAAEVLP

-896 TSGGS
+896 TSGGA

-908 AIVIVFLVLSAQYES
+908 AIVIVFLVLAAQYES
-923 YVDPIIILLTVPLAI
+923 YVDPIIILLTVPLAV

-945 WIRSNIFMAGSL
+945 WLRSNIFMAGSL

-1045 LFGGLLLATFLSLF
+1045 LFGGLLLSTFLSLF

-1069 TLAQSIFSR
+1069 TFAQSIFSR
-1078 KRSSGSKPPD
+1078 KRSGGSKPPD
-1088 SPDGTSASEH
+1088 YPNETSGSEH
-1098 RALPSGSSLP
+1098 KALPAGSSQP

>member
-1 MFVNTFIKRP
+1 MFVNTFIRRP

-45 TVSSNNTGADA
+45 TVSSNNIGADA
-56 QTTENTVTNIIER
+56 QTTESTVTNIIER

-91 ITVSFPTNVN
+91 ITVSFPTDVN

-110 NKQALSEPQLPD
+110 NKEGLADPQLPD

-137 LLLVYGFYSD
+137 LLLVYGFYSE

-234 FALRASSRFKNA
+234 FALRATSRFKDA

-256 SQGGTTSTTSTNSST
+256 SQGGTNSTTNSTSTTNSISNSTRN
-271 TSTNNSSTT
+271 
-280 SATSSTLVK
+280 STLVK

-301 SYLADAKFTIP
+301 SYFADAKFTIP

-334 VAHAVEEKIVALE
+334 VAHAVENQIEILK
-347 KSFPPGLKA
+347 KSFPPGLKG
-356 QLAFDTTPFVEISL
+356 QVAFDTTPFVEISL
-370 EEVLHTLVEA
+370 EEVIHTLVEA

-394 WRTTIIPTI
+394 WRTTIIPTV

-408 LIGTCA
+408 LVGTCA

-433 AIGIVVDDA
+433 AIGLVVDDA

-451 KLEQGMRPFD
+451 KLEQGLRPLE
-461 AAVEAMKELTGAI
+461 AAMEAMKELTGAI

-487 VAFIPGTTGIVYKQF
+487 VTFIPGTTGIVYKQF
-502 ALTVACS
+502 GLTVACS

-525 AILMRPAQSPRGPLG
+525 AILMRPAQTPQGPLG
-540 WFFGQFNRGFSW
+540 WFFTQFNRGFSW

-557 VGFVSYLTHVKP
+557 VGFVSYLTHIKP
-569 IVIGVFIAGLVATV
+569 IVIGVFITGLLATA
-583 LMYRAVPTGFIPEED
+583 LMYKAVPTGFIPEED

-604 IVQGPDGVSLK
+604 VVQGPDGVSLK
-615 YTESVMDRVA
+615 YTESVMDRVV
-625 KEVTSVPEVRASFM
+625 KEVTSLPEVQASFM

-656 ANLKPWKERTKES
+656 ANLKSWKDRPKES
-669 ESVYGILQRVNQ
+669 ESVYGILQRINK
-681 KLSSI
+681 KLSAI
-686 TDARVL
+686 TDARAI
-692 AVNAPPVRGLSST
+692 AVNAPPVRGLSTT

-712 QDKTGNAPIE
+712 QDKTGSAPIQ
-722 TLVETAQKF
+722 TLVDTAQKF
-731 IGAANKNPALQR
+731 IEAANKNPALQG

-763 AKALNVELNDIFGTL
+763 AKALGVELNDIFGAL

-821 ASGTMIPL
+821 ASGAMIPL
-829 SNLVKITPF
+829 SNLVKVTPF
-838 VGPKTISHY
+838 VGPKTIAHY

-872 EEVAAEVLP
+872 EQLAAEVLP
-881 QGFGYEWTGTYLQEK
+881 EGFGYEWTGTYLQEK

-901 TGLIFAL
+901 TGLIFAF
-908 AIVIVFLVLSAQYES
+908 AFIIVFLVLSAQYES
-923 YVDPIIILLTVPLAI
+923 YIDPLIILLTVPLAV

-945 WIRSNIFMAGSL
+945 WLRSNIFMASSL

-981 AILVVEFANQLHEQG
+981 AILVVEFANHLHEQG

-1045 LFGGLLLATFLSLF
+1045 LFGGLMLSTFLSLF

-1069 TLAQSIFSR
+1069 TLAEAIFSR
-1078 KRSSGSKPPD
+1078 KRSGGSKPPD
-1088 SPDGTSASEH
+1088 SPNGASASEH
-1098 RALPSGSSLP
+1098 RALPADSSQP

-1116 DGIT
+1116 DGIS

>member
-1 MFVNTFIKRP
+1 MFVNTFIRRP

-18 FIILLLGSICIP
+18 IIILLLGSICIP

-45 TVSSNNTGADA
+45 TVTSNNIGADA

-77 SYISSNTGNDGSSN
+77 SYMSSNTGNDGASS

-101 SDIAQVNVQ
+101 PDIAQVNVQ
-110 NKQALSEPQLPD
+110 NKQALAEPQLPE

-129 TVETASSS
+129 NVETASSS
-137 LLLVYGFYSD
+137 LLLVYGFYAD

-162 YILDQIKRLPG
+162 LVLDQVKRIPG
-173 VGKATIFGERKYA
+173 VGSARVFGERKYA

-234 FALRASSRFKNA
+234 FALRASSRFKDVS
-246 AEFEDMVLKV
+246 EFEDMVLKV
-256 SQGGTTSTTSTNSST
+256 GQIGNSTNP
-271 TSTNNSSTT
+271 
-280 SATSSTLVK
+280 TSSTLVK
-289 LRDIGRVELGAE
+289 VRDVGRVELGAE
-301 SYLADAKFTIP
+301 NYLADAKFTLP
-312 GNAPKP
+312 GKNPKA

-329 SNALD
+329 SNALQ
-334 VAHAVEEKIVALE
+334 VAHAVEEKVTELT

-356 QLAFDTTPFVEISL
+356 QVAFDTTPFVEISL
-370 EEVLHTLVEA
+370 EEVMHTLVEA
-380 IILVVL
+380 VILVVL

-394 WRTTIIPTI
+394 WRTTIIPTV

-408 LIGTCA
+408 LVGTCA

-451 KLEQGMRPFD
+451 KLEQGMKPFD
-461 AAVEAMKELTGAI
+461 AAIEAMKELTGAI

-487 VAFIPGTTGIVYKQF
+487 VAFVPGTTGIVYKQF

-525 AILMRPAQSPRGPLG
+525 AILMRPAQPGRGPLG
-540 WFFGQFNRGFSW
+540 WFFRLFNRGFAW

-557 VGFVSYLTHVKP
+557 VGFVSFLTHIKP
-569 IVIGVFIAGLVATV
+569 IVVGVFLAGLAATV
-583 LMYRAVPTGFIPEED
+583 FMYKAVPTGFIPEED

-604 IVQGPDGVSLK
+604 IVQAPDGVSLK
-615 YTESVMDRVA
+615 YTESIMERVA
-625 KEVTSVPEVRASFM
+625 KEVTSVPQVRASFM

-656 ANLKPWKERTKES
+656 ANLKPWKERTEES
-669 ESVYGILQRVNQ
+669 QSVYGILQNLNK
-681 KLSSI
+681 KLSTI
-686 TDARVL
+686 TEARVI

-712 QDKTGNAPIE
+712 QDRTGSAPIE
-722 TLVETAQKF
+722 TLVENAEKF
-731 IGAANKNPALQR
+731 IAAANKKPVLQR
-743 VFTQFTAD
+743 VFTQFTAN
-751 TPQFDIQVNRNQ
+751 TPQFQIQVNRNQ
-763 AKALNVELNDIFGTL
+763 AKALNVDINQIFGAL

-800 VQADGVFR
+800 IQADGIFR

-821 ASGTMIPL
+821 RNGTMISL
-829 SNLVKITPF
+829 SNLVEVTPF
-838 VGPKTISHY
+838 VGPKTITHY
-847 NLYRSIKVQGA
+847 NLYRSIKIQGA
-858 PAPGASSGQAIKAM
+858 PAPGASSGEAIKAM

-881 QGFGYEWTGTYLQEK
+881 EGFGYEWTGTYLQEK
-896 TSGGS
+896 TSGGA
-901 TGLIFAL
+901 TALIFAL

-923 YVDPIIILLTVPLAI
+923 YIDPIIILLTVPLAI

-945 WIRSNIFMAGSL
+945 WLRSNVFMTDSL

-981 AILVVEFANQLHEQG
+981 AILVVEFANQLLEQG
-996 MSYTRAAVKA
+996 MSITRAAVKA
-1006 GQERLRPI
+1006 GEERLRPI

-1026 PLVISQGAGA
+1026 PLVLSEGAGA

-1069 TLAQSIFSR
+1069 SAAQAIFSR
-1078 KRSSGSKPPD
+1078 KRPPGGSNPPE
-1088 SPDGTSASEH
+1088 SPNHNGASRAKRE
-1098 RALPSGSSLP
+1098 ALPAGSIQP
-1108 ETQLRSQQ
+1108 EAQLRSQQ
-1116 DGIT
+1116 DGKTA

>member
-1 MFVNTFIKRP
+1 MFVNTFIRRP

-45 TVSSNNTGADA
+45 TVSSNNIGADA

-110 NKQALSEPQLPD
+110 NKEALASPQLPD

-137 LLLVYGFYSD
+137 LLLVYGFYSE

-162 YILDQIKRLPG
+162 YIFDQIKRLPG
-173 VGKATIFGERKYA
+173 VGSARVFGERKYA

-203 QDVTTALQ
+203 QDVTAALQ
-211 EQNIQVGAG
+211 QQNIQVGAG
-220 AIGKEPAPDNQSFE
+220 SIGKEPAPDNQSFE
-234 FALRASSRFKNA
+234 FALRATSRFKDA

-256 SQGGTTSTTSTNSST
+256 TPGSTTSSTSNNTTNSTSN
-271 TSTNNSSTT
+271 STNSI
-280 SATSSTLVK
+280 LVK
-289 LRDIGRVELGAE
+289 VKDVGRVELGAE
-301 SYLADAKFTIP
+301 NYLADAKFTIP
-312 GNAPKP
+312 GNAPKA

-329 SNALD
+329 SNALN
-334 VAHAVEEKIVALE
+334 VAHAVEEQIKILE

-356 QLAFDTTPFVEISL
+356 ELAFDTTPFVEISL

-380 IILVVL
+380 IVLVVL

-394 WRTTIIPTI
+394 WRTTIIPTV

-451 KLEQGMRPFD
+451 KLEQGMRPFE

-509 IAISTFNA
+509 IGISTFNA

-525 AILMRPAQSPRGPLG
+525 AILMRPAQTPRGPLG
-540 WFFGQFNRGFSW
+540 WFFTQFNRGFSW

-557 VGFVSYLTHVKP
+557 VGFISYLTHIKP
-569 IVIGVFIAGLVATV
+569 IVIGVFLTGLLATV

-615 YTESVMDRVA
+615 YTESVMNKVV
-625 KEVTSVPEVRASFM
+625 KEVTSAPEVRASFM

-656 ANLKPWKERTKES
+656 ANLKPWKERTEQS
-669 ESVYGILQRVNQ
+669 QSVYGILQRLNA
-681 KLSSI
+681 KLSTI
-686 TDARVL
+686 TEARAI
-692 AVNAPPVRGLSST
+692 AVNAPPVRGLSTT
-705 GGFEFII
+705 GGFEFIV
-712 QDKTGNAPIE
+712 QDKTGSAPIE
-722 TLVETAQKF
+722 SLIDAAQKL
-731 IGAANKNPALQR
+731 IGAARKSPVLQG

-763 AKALNVELNDIFGTL
+763 AKALNVEINDIFGAL
-778 QSYLGSQYVNDFV
+778 QTYLGSQYVNNFV

-808 SNPDDI
+808 SNPEDI

-821 ASGTMIPL
+821 ANGAMIPL
-829 SNLVKITPF
+829 SSLVKITPF
-838 VGPKTISHY
+838 VGPKTIAHY

-872 EEVAAEVLP
+872 EQLAAENLP

-896 TSGGS
+896 TSGGA

-908 AIVIVFLVLSAQYES
+908 AIVIVFLVLAAQYES
-923 YVDPIIILLTVPLAI
+923 YVDPIIILLTVPLAV

-945 WIRSNIFMAGSL
+945 WLRSNIFMVGSL

-1045 LFGGLLLATFLSLF
+1045 LFGGLMLSTFLSLF

-1069 TLAQSIFSR
+1069 SLAQAILPG
-1078 KRSSGSKPPD
+1078 KRGGSNPPD
-1088 SPDGTSASEH
+1088 SPNGASGTRHEV
-1098 RALPSGSSLP
+1098 LPAGSSHP
-1108 ETQLRSQQ
+1108 ETQLRSQE
-1116 DGIT
+1116 DGISS

>member
-1 MFVNTFIKRP
+1 MFVNTFIRRP

-45 TVSSNNTGADA
+45 TVSSNNIGADA
-56 QTTENTVTNIIER
+56 QTTESTVTNIIER

-77 SYISSNTGNDGSSN
+77 SYISSNTGNDGLSN

-110 NKQALSEPQLPD
+110 NKETLADPQLPD
-122 TVQRTGV
+122 AVQRTGV

-137 LLLVYGFYSD
+137 LLLVFGFYSE

-162 YILDQIKRLPG
+162 FIFDQIKRLPG

-203 QDVTTALQ
+203 QDVVTALQ

-234 FALRASSRFKNA
+234 FALRATSRFKDA
-246 AEFEDMVLKV
+246 AEFEEMVLKV
-256 SQGGTTSTTSTNSST
+256 SQGGTNSTTNSNTNSNTNST
-271 TSTNNSSTT
+271 TNSNTN
-280 SATSSTLVK
+280 STLVK
-289 LRDIGRVELGAE
+289 VRDVGRVELGAE
-301 SYLADAKFTIP
+301 SYLADAKFTLP
-312 GNAPKP
+312 GSTPKA

-334 VAHAVEEKIVALE
+334 VAHAVEEQIATLSKN
-347 KSFPPGLKA
+347 FPPGLKA

-370 EEVLHTLVEA
+370 EEVVHTLVEA

-394 WRTTIIPTI
+394 WRTTIIPTV

-509 IAISTFNA
+509 IGISTFNA
-517 LTFSPSMA
+517 LTFSPTMA
-525 AILMRPAQSPRGPLG
+525 AILMRPAQTPRGPLG
-540 WFFGQFNRGFSW
+540 WFFTQFNRGFGW

-569 IVIGVFIAGLVATV
+569 IVIGVFITGLVATV

-615 YTESVMDRVA
+615 YTESVMNKVV
-625 KEVTSVPEVRASFM
+625 KEVTSLPEVQASFM

-656 ANLKPWKERTKES
+656 ANLKPWKERTLES
-669 ESVYGILQRVNQ
+669 QSVYGILQRMNK
-681 KLSSI
+681 KLSAI
-686 TDARVL
+686 TEARAI
-692 AVNAPPVRGLSST
+692 AVNAPPVRGLSTT

-712 QDKTGNAPIE
+712 QDKTGSAPIQ
-722 TLVETAQKF
+722 TLVDTANKF
-731 IGAANKNPALQR
+731 IGAANKKPVLQR

-763 AKALNVELNDIFGTL
+763 AKALNVELNDIFGAL

-821 ASGTMIPL
+821 ASGAMIPL
-829 SNLVKITPF
+829 SNLVKVTPF

-858 PAPGASSGQAIKAM
+858 PAPGSSSGEAIKAM
-872 EEVAAEVLP
+872 EQVAAEVLP

-896 TSGGS
+896 TSGGA
-901 TGLIFAL
+901 TGLIFGL
-908 AIVIVFLVLSAQYES
+908 AIIIVFLVLSAQYES
-923 YVDPIIILLTVPLAI
+923 YIDPLIILLTVPLAV
-938 LGAMTAI
+938 LGAMTAL
-945 WIRSNIFMAGSL
+945 WLRSNIFMAGSL

-981 AILVVEFANQLHEQG
+981 AILVVEFANQLHEEG

-1045 LFGGLLLATFLSLF
+1045 LFGGLMLSTFLSLF

-1069 TLAQSIFSR
+1069 TLAQAIFSQ
-1078 KRSSGSKPPD
+1078 KRSGGSKPPD
-1088 SPDGTSASEH
+1088 SPNGVSASEH
-1098 RALPSGSSLP
+1098 KALPAGSSQP

>member
-1 MFVNTFIKRP
+1 MFVNTFIRRP

-56 QTTENTVTNIIER
+56 QTTESTVTNIIER

-91 ITVSFPTNVN
+91 ITVSFPTQVN

-110 NKQALSEPQLPD
+110 NKQGLAEPQLPD

-162 YILDQIKRLPG
+162 FILDQIKRLPG

-234 FALRASSRFKNA
+234 FALRASSRFKDA

-256 SQGGTTSTTSTNSST
+256 SQGGTNNSTNST
-271 TSTNNSSTT
+271 TNSTN
-280 SATSSTLVK
+280 STLVK
-289 LRDIGRVELGAE
+289 VRDIGRVELGAE

-312 GNAPKP
+312 GSAPKP

-334 VAHAVEEKIVALE
+334 VAHAVEKQIVALE
-347 KSFPPGLKA
+347 KGFPPGLKA

-380 IILVVL
+380 VILVVL

-394 WRTTIIPTI
+394 WRTTIIPTL

-408 LIGTCA
+408 LVGTCA

-451 KLEQGMRPFD
+451 KLEQGMKPFD

-487 VAFIPGTTGIVYKQF
+487 VAFIPGTTGIVYRQF

-509 IAISTFNA
+509 IGISTFNA

-525 AILMRPAQSPRGPLG
+525 AILMRPAQTPRGPLG
-540 WFFGQFNRGFSW
+540 WFFTQFNRGFSW

-604 IVQGPDGVSLK
+604 VVQGPDGVSLK
-615 YTESVMDRVA
+615 YTESVMNKVA
-625 KEVTSVPEVRASFM
+625 KEVTSLPEVRASFM

-656 ANLKPWKERTKES
+656 ANLKPWKERLKES
-669 ESVYGILQRVNQ
+669 ESVYGILQRMNQ
-681 KLSSI
+681 KLSTI
-686 TDARVL
+686 TDARAI

-712 QDKTGNAPIE
+712 QDRTGNAPIQ
-722 TLVETAQKF
+722 TLVDNAQKL
-731 IGAANKNPALQR
+731 IAAANKNPVLQG

-751 TPQFDIQVNRNQ
+751 TPQFEIEVNRNQ
-763 AKALNVELNDIFGTL
+763 AKSLNVELNDIFGAL

-821 ASGTMIPL
+821 ASGAMIPL
-829 SNLVKITPF
+829 SNLVKVTPF

-858 PAPGASSGQAIKAM
+858 PAPGASSGQAIQAM
-872 EEVAAEVLP
+872 EKLAAEILP

-923 YVDPIIILLTVPLAI
+923 YIDPIIILLTVPLAI
-938 LGAMTAI
+938 LGAMMAI
-945 WIRSNIFMAGSL
+945 WLRSNIFMAGSI

-1045 LFGGLLLATFLSLF
+1045 LFGGLLLSTFLSLF

-1069 TLAQSIFSR
+1069 SAAQAIFSR
-1078 KRSSGSKPPD
+1078 KGSGGSKPPD
-1088 SPDGTSASEH
+1088 SPNGTSGSRHE
-1098 RALPSGSSLP
+1098 ALPAGSSHP

>member
-1 MFVNTFIKRP
+1 MFVNTFIRRP

-45 TVSSNNTGADA
+45 TVSSNNIGADA

-110 NKQALSEPQLPD
+110 NKEALASPQLPD

-137 LLLVYGFYSD
+137 LLLVYGFYSE

-162 YILDQIKRLPG
+162 YIFDQIKRLPG
-173 VGKATIFGERKYA
+173 VGSARVFGERKYA

-203 QDVTTALQ
+203 QDVTAALQ
-211 EQNIQVGAG
+211 QQNIQVGAG

-234 FALRASSRFKNA
+234 FALRATSRFKDA

-256 SQGGTTSTTSTNSST
+256 GQSGTN
-271 TSTNNSSTT
+271 
-280 SATSSTLVK
+280 STLVK
-289 LRDIGRVELGAE
+289 VRDVGRVELGAE
-301 SYLADAKFTIP
+301 NYLADAKFTIP
-312 GNAPKP
+312 GNAPKA

-329 SNALD
+329 SNALK
-334 VAHAVEEKIVALE
+334 VAHAVEEQIKILE

-380 IILVVL
+380 IVLVVL

-394 WRTTIIPTI
+394 WRTTIIPTV

-451 KLEQGMRPFD
+451 KLEQGMRPFE

-525 AILMRPAQSPRGPLG
+525 AILMRPAQTPRGPLG
-540 WFFGQFNRGFSW
+540 WFFTQFNRGFSW

-557 VGFVSYLTHVKP
+557 VGFVSYLTHIKP
-569 IVIGVFIAGLVATV
+569 IVIGVFVTGLLATV

-615 YTESVMDRVA
+615 YTESVMDKVV
-625 KEVTSVPEVRASFM
+625 KEVTSAPEVRASFM

-656 ANLKPWKERTKES
+656 ANLKPWKERTEES
-669 ESVYGILQRVNQ
+669 QSVYGILQRLNK
-681 KLSSI
+681 KLSTI
-686 TDARVL
+686 TEARAI
-692 AVNAPPVRGLSST
+692 AVNAPPVRGLSTT

-712 QDKTGNAPIE
+712 QDKTGSAPIE
-722 TLVETAQKF
+722 TLIEAAQKV
-731 IGAANKNPALQR
+731 IGAARKNPALQG

-763 AKALNVELNDIFGTL
+763 AKALNVEINDIFGAL
-778 QSYLGSQYVNDFV
+778 QTYLGSQYVNNFV

-821 ASGTMIPL
+821 ANGAMIPL
-829 SNLVKITPF
+829 SSLVKITPF
-838 VGPKTISHY
+838 VGPKTIAHY

-872 EEVAAEVLP
+872 EQLAAENLP

-896 TSGGS
+896 TSGGA
-901 TGLIFAL
+901 TGLIFGL
-908 AIVIVFLVLSAQYES
+908 AIVIVFLVLAAQYES
-923 YVDPIIILLTVPLAI
+923 YIDPIIILLTVPLAV

-945 WIRSNIFMAGSL
+945 WLRSNIFMAGSL

-1006 GQERLRPI
+1006 GEERLRPI

-1026 PLVISQGAGA
+1026 PLVISEGAGA

-1045 LFGGLLLATFLSLF
+1045 LFGGLMLSTFLSLF

-1069 TLAQSIFSR
+1069 TLAQAIFSN
-1078 KRSSGSKPPD
+1078 KRSGGSNPPNSPNGASGSRH
-1088 SPDGTSASEH
+1088 E
-1098 RALPSGSSLP
+1098 ALPAGSSQP
-1108 ETQLRSQQ
+1108 ETQLRSQE

>member
-1 MFVNTFIKRP
+1 MFVNTFIRRP

-45 TVSSNNTGADA
+45 TVSSNNIGADA
-56 QTTENTVTNIIER
+56 QTTESSVTNIIER

-110 NKQALSEPQLPD
+110 NKQALASPQLPD

-137 LLLVYGFYSD
+137 LLLVYGFYSE

-173 VGKATIFGERKYA
+173 VGSARVFGERKYA

-211 EQNIQVGAG
+211 QQNIQVGAG

-234 FALRASSRFKNA
+234 FALRATSRFKDA

-256 SQGGTTSTTSTNSST
+256 GQGGTN
-271 TSTNNSSTT
+271 
-280 SATSSTLVK
+280 STLVK
-289 LRDIGRVELGAE
+289 VRDVGRVELGAE

-312 GNAPKP
+312 GNAPKA

-329 SNALD
+329 SNALN
-334 VAHAVEEKIVALE
+334 VAHAVEEQVKTLA

-356 QLAFDTTPFVEISL
+356 ELAFDTTPFVEISL

-394 WRTTIIPTI
+394 WRTTIIPTV

-451 KLEQGMRPFD
+451 KLEQGMRPFE

-509 IAISTFNA
+509 IGISTFNA

-525 AILMRPAQSPRGPLG
+525 AILMRPAQTPRGPLG
-540 WFFGQFNRGFSW
+540 WFFTQFNRGFSW
-552 FTRRY
+552 FTHRY
-557 VGFVSYLTHVKP
+557 VGFVSYLTHIKP
-569 IVIGVFIAGLVATV
+569 IVVGVFITGLLATV

-615 YTESVMDRVA
+615 YTESVMERVA
-625 KEVTSVPEVRASFM
+625 KEVTSAPEVRASFM

-656 ANLKPWKERTKES
+656 ANLKPWKERTEES
-669 ESVYGILQRVNQ
+669 QSVYGILQRLNK
-681 KLSSI
+681 KLSTI
-686 TDARVL
+686 TEARAI
-692 AVNAPPVRGLSST
+692 AVNAPPVRGLSTT

-712 QDKTGNAPIE
+712 QDKTGSAPIQ
-722 TLVETAQKF
+722 TLVDTAQTF
-731 IGAANKNPALQR
+731 IAAANKRPVLQR

-763 AKALNVELNDIFGTL
+763 AKALNVEINDIFGAL
-778 QSYLGSQYVNDFV
+778 QTYLGSQYVNNFV

-821 ASGTMIPL
+821 ASGAMIPL
-829 SNLVKITPF
+829 SSLVKVTPF

-858 PAPGASSGQAIKAM
+858 PAPGSSSGEAIKAM

-896 TSGGS
+896 TSGGA

-923 YVDPIIILLTVPLAI
+923 YIDPIIILLTVPLAV
-938 LGAMTAI
+938 LGAMTAL
-945 WIRSNIFMAGSL
+945 WLRSNIFMAGSL

-1006 GQERLRPI
+1006 GEERLRPI

-1026 PLVISQGAGA
+1026 PLVISEGAGA

-1045 LFGGLLLATFLSLF
+1045 LFGGLLLSTFLSLF

-1069 TLAQSIFSR
+1069 SLAQAIFSR
-1078 KRSSGSKPPD
+1078 KRSGGSNPPD
-1088 SPDGTSASEH
+1088 SPNGTSGSRHEPLPAS
-1098 RALPSGSSLP
+1098 SSQP

>member
-45 TVSSNNTGADA
+45 TVSSNNIGADA

-110 NKQALSEPQLPD
+110 NKEALASPQLPD

-137 LLLVYGFYSD
+137 LLLVYGFYSE

-173 VGKATIFGERKYA
+173 VGSARVFGERKYA

-211 EQNIQVGAG
+211 QQNIQVGAG

-234 FALRASSRFKNA
+234 FALRATSRFKDA

-256 SQGGTTSTTSTNSST
+256 SQGGTNSTSN
-271 TSTNNSSTT
+271 
-280 SATSSTLVK
+280 SATNSTLVK
-289 LRDIGRVELGAE
+289 VRDVGRVELGAE
-301 SYLADAKFTIP
+301 NYLADAKFTIP
-312 GNAPKP
+312 GNAPKA

-334 VAHAVEEKIVALE
+334 VAHAVEEQIVALE

-394 WRTTIIPTI
+394 WRTTIIPTV

-451 KLEQGMRPFD
+451 KLEQGMRPFE

-525 AILMRPAQSPRGPLG
+525 AILMRPAQTARGPLG
-540 WFFGQFNRGFSW
+540 WFFTQFNRGFSW

-569 IVIGVFIAGLVATV
+569 IVVGVFITGLVATV

-615 YTESVMDRVA
+615 YTESVMDRVV
-625 KEVTSVPEVRASFM
+625 KEVTSAPEVRASFM

-656 ANLKPWKERTKES
+656 ANLKPWKERAKES
-669 ESVYGILQRVNQ
+669 ESVYGILQRLNK
-681 KLSSI
+681 KLSAI
-686 TDARVL
+686 TEARAI

-712 QDKTGNAPIE
+712 QDRTGSAPIE

-731 IGAANKNPALQR
+731 IAAANKKPVLQR

-763 AKALNVELNDIFGTL
+763 AKALNVEINDIFGAL
-778 QSYLGSQYVNDFV
+778 QTYLGSQYVNNFV

-821 ASGTMIPL
+821 ANGAMIPL
-829 SNLVKITPF
+829 SSLVKVTPF
-838 VGPKTISHY
+838 VGPKTIAHY

-858 PAPGASSGQAIKAM
+858 PASGSSSGEAIKAM
-872 EEVAAEVLP
+872 EQVAAEVLP

-896 TSGGS
+896 KSGGA

-908 AIVIVFLVLSAQYES
+908 AIVIVFLVLAAQYES
-923 YVDPIIILLTVPLAI
+923 YVDPIIILLTVPLAV

-945 WIRSNIFMAGSL
+945 WLRSNIFMAGSL

-1045 LFGGLLLATFLSLF
+1045 LFGGLLLSTFLSLF

-1069 TLAQSIFSR
+1069 TLAQAIFSR
-1078 KRSSGSKPPD
+1078 KRSGGSKPPD
-1088 SPDGTSASEH
+1088 YPNET
-1098 RALPSGSSLP
+1098 SGSGHETLPTGLTQP

>member
-1 MFVNTFIKRP
+1 MFVNTFIRRP

-45 TVSSNNTGADA
+45 TVSSNNIGADA

-110 NKQALSEPQLPD
+110 NKEALASPQLPD

-137 LLLVYGFYSD
+137 LLLVYGFYSE

-162 YILDQIKRLPG
+162 YIFDQIKRLPG
-173 VGKATIFGERKYA
+173 VGSARVFGERKYA

-197 QHQLTP
+197 QHRLTP
-203 QDVTTALQ
+203 QDVTAALQ
-211 EQNIQVGAG
+211 QQNIQVGAG

-234 FALRASSRFKNA
+234 FALRATSRFKDA

-256 SQGGTTSTTSTNSST
+256 SPAGTSST
-271 TSTNNSSTT
+271 TNNPTN
-280 SATSSTLVK
+280 STLVK
-289 LRDIGRVELGAE
+289 VRDVGRVELGAE
-301 SYLADAKFTIP
+301 NYLADAKFTIP
-312 GNAPKP
+312 GNAPKA

-329 SNALD
+329 SNALK
-334 VAHAVEEKIVALE
+334 VAHAVEEQIKILE

-380 IILVVL
+380 IVLVVL

-394 WRTTIIPTI
+394 WRTTIIPTV

-451 KLEQGMRPFD
+451 KLEQGMRPFE

-509 IAISTFNA
+509 IGISTFNA

-525 AILMRPAQSPRGPLG
+525 AILMRPAQTPRGPLG
-540 WFFGQFNRGFSW
+540 WFFTQFNRGFSW

-569 IVIGVFIAGLVATV
+569 IVIGVFVTGLLATV

-615 YTESVMDRVA
+615 YTESVMDKVV
-625 KEVTSVPEVRASFM
+625 KEVTSAPEVRASFM

-656 ANLKPWKERTKES
+656 ANLKPWKERTEES
-669 ESVYGILQRVNQ
+669 QSVYGILQRLNK
-681 KLSSI
+681 KLSTI
-686 TDARVL
+686 TEARAI
-692 AVNAPPVRGLSST
+692 AVNAPPVRGLSTT

-712 QDKTGNAPIE
+712 QDKTGSAPIE
-722 TLVETAQKF
+722 TLIETAQKL
-731 IGAANKNPALQR
+731 IGAARKSPVLQG

-763 AKALNVELNDIFGTL
+763 AKALNVEINDIFGAL
-778 QSYLGSQYVNDFV
+778 QTYLGSQYVNNFV

-821 ASGTMIPL
+821 ASGAMIPL
-829 SNLVKITPF
+829 SSLVKITPF
-838 VGPKTISHY
+838 VGPKTIAHY

-872 EEVAAEVLP
+872 EQLAAENLP

-896 TSGGS
+896 TSGGA

-908 AIVIVFLVLSAQYES
+908 AIVIVFLVLAAQYES
-923 YVDPIIILLTVPLAI
+923 YIDPIIILLTVPLAV

-945 WIRSNIFMAGSL
+945 WLRSNIFMTDSL

-1006 GQERLRPI
+1006 GEERLRPI

-1026 PLVISQGAGA
+1026 PLVISEGAGA

-1045 LFGGLLLATFLSLF
+1045 LFGGLMLSTFLSLF

-1069 TLAQSIFSR
+1069 TLAQAILPR
-1078 KRSSGSKPPD
+1078 KRGGSNPPN
-1088 SPDGTSASEH
+1088 SPGTSGTRDEAIP
-1098 RALPSGSSLP
+1098 AGSSQP
-1108 ETQLRSQQ
+1108 ETQLRSQE

>member
-1 MFVNTFIKRP
+1 MFVNTFIRRP

-45 TVSSNNTGADA
+45 TVSSNNIGADA
-56 QTTENTVTNIIER
+56 QTTESTVTNIIER
-69 QINGVKDV
+69 QINGVKNV

-91 ITVSFPTNVN
+91 ITVSFPTSVN

-110 NKQALSEPQLPD
+110 NKEALSEPQLPSN
-122 TVQRTGV
+122 VQQTGV
-129 TVETASSS
+129 TIETASSS
-137 LLLVYGFYSD
+137 LLLVYGFYSE

-162 YILDQIKRLPG
+162 FVLDQIKRIPG
-173 VGKATIFGERKYA
+173 VGSSRIFGERKYA

-234 FALRASSRFKNA
+234 FALRATSRFKDA
-246 AEFEDMVLKV
+246 AEFGEMVLKV
-256 SQGGTTSTTSTNSST
+256 AQPGSTN
-271 TSTNNSSTT
+271 TN
-280 SATSSTLVK
+280 TLVK
-289 LRDIGRVELGAE
+289 VKDVGRVELGAE
-301 SYLADAKFTIP
+301 SYLADARFTIP
-312 GNAPKP
+312 GNASKP

-329 SNALD
+329 SNALQ
-334 VAHAVEEKIVALE
+334 VAHAVEEQIETLAKN
-347 KSFPPGLKA
+347 FPPGLKA

-380 IILVVL
+380 IALVVL

-394 WRTTIIPTI
+394 WRTTIIPTV

-451 KLEQGMRPFD
+451 KLEQGMRPFQ

-502 ALTVACS
+502 ALTIACS

-525 AILMRPAQSPRGPLG
+525 AILMRPAQTPRGPLG
-540 WFFGQFNRGFSW
+540 WFFTQFNRGFSW

-557 VGFVSYLTHVKP
+557 VRFVSFLTHIKV
-569 IVIGVFIAGLVATV
+569 VVVGVFIAGLLATGF
-583 LMYRAVPTGFIPEED
+583 MYTTVPTGFIPEED

-615 YTESVMDRVA
+615 YTESVMEKVVQ
-625 KEVTSVPEVRASFM
+625 EVTALPEVRASFM

-656 ANLKPWKERTKES
+656 ANLKPWKERTEQS
-669 ESVYGILQRVNQ
+669 QSVYGILQRLNK
-681 KLSSI
+681 KLGAI
-686 TDARVL
+686 TEARAI
-692 AVNAPPVRGLSST
+692 AVNAPPVRGLSTT

-712 QDKTGNAPIE
+712 QDRTGSAPIE
-722 TLVETAQKF
+722 TLVETTQKF
-731 IGAANKNPALQR
+731 IAAANKKPVLQR
-743 VFTQFTAD
+743 VFTQFTAN

-763 AKALNVELNDIFGTL
+763 AKALNVEINDVFGAL
-778 QSYLGSQYVNDFV
+778 QSYLGSQYVNNFV

-800 VQADGVFR
+800 VQADGVYR
-808 SNPDDI
+808 ANPDDI
-814 GKLYVRS
+814 NKLYVRS
-821 ASGTMIPL
+821 TTGAMIPL
-829 SNLVKITPF
+829 GSLVKVTPF

-896 TSGGS
+896 TSGGA

-908 AIVIVFLVLSAQYES
+908 AIVIVFLVLAAQYES
-923 YVDPIIILLTVPLAI
+923 YIDPIIILLTVPLAV

-945 WIRSNIFMAGSL
+945 WLRSNIFMAGSL

-1026 PLVISQGAGA
+1026 PLVISEGAGA

-1045 LFGGLLLATFLSLF
+1045 LFGGLLLSTFLSLF

-1069 TLAQSIFSR
+1069 TLAQSILPR
-1078 KRSSGSKPPD
+1078 HRRGGSNPPD
-1088 SPDGTSASEH
+1088 SPNGTSESGH
-1098 RALPSGSSLP
+1098 IALPAGSS
-1108 ETQLRSQQ
+1108 QQQ
-1116 DGIT
+1116 DGRTA

>member
-45 TVSSNNTGADA
+45 NVTSNNTGADA

-91 ITVSFPTNVN
+91 ITVSFPTGVN
-101 SDIAQVNVQ
+101 GDIAQVNVQ
-110 NKQALSEPQLPD
+110 NKQALATPQLPD
-122 TVQRTGV
+122 AIQRTGV

-147 NNEYDNIF
+147 NAQYDNIF
-155 ISNYVDL
+155 ISNYIDL
-162 YILDQIKRLPG
+162 YVLDLIKRVPG
-173 VGKATIFGERKYA
+173 VGSVRIFGERKYA

-197 QHQLTP
+197 QSQLTA

-220 AIGKEPAPDNQSFE
+220 ALGKEPAPDNQSFE
-234 FALRASSRFKNA
+234 FALRATSRLKDVS
-246 AEFEDMVLKV
+246 EFENLVLKV
-256 SQGGTTSTTSTNSST
+256 GTGG
-271 TSTNNSSTT
+271 
-280 SATSSTLVK
+280 TLVK
-289 LRDIGRVELGAE
+289 LADVGRVELGAE
-301 SYLADAKFTIP
+301 NYLSDAKFTLQG
-312 GNAPKP
+312 GNPKS
-318 AVGLGIYQLPG
+318 AVGLGVYQLPG
-329 SNALD
+329 SNALQ
-334 VAHAVEEKIVALE
+334 VAHAVETQIEELA
-347 KSFPPGLKA
+347 KSFPPGLRA
-356 QLAFDTTPFVEISL
+356 EVSFDTTPFVEISL
-370 EEVLHTLVEA
+370 EEVLHTLAEA
-380 IILVVL
+380 IVLVVL

-451 KLEQGMRPFD
+451 KLDQGMKPFD

-502 ALTVACS
+502 ALTIACS

-525 AILMRPAQSPRGPLG
+525 AILMRPSATAWGPFG
-540 WFFGQFNRGFSW
+540 WFFGLFNRGFAW

-557 VGFVSYLTHVKP
+557 VGFVSFLTHVKP
-569 IVIGVFIAGLVATV
+569 IVIGVFIVGLLATGF
-583 LMYRAVPTGFIPEED
+583 MYKLVPTGFIPEED

-604 IVQGPDGVSLK
+604 IAQAPDGVSLK
-615 YTESVMDRVA
+615 YTESIMERVA
-625 KEVTSVPEVRASFM
+625 KETSAIPETRATFL

-644 FDGNASNLGIAF
+644 FDGGASNVGLGF
-656 ANLKPWKERTKES
+656 VSLKSWKERTKES
-669 ESVYGILQRVNQ
+669 QSVYGILKNLNK
-681 KLSSI
+681 KLSAI
-686 TDARVL
+686 TEARVL
-692 AVNAPPVRGLSST
+692 AVNAPPVRGLSTT
-705 GGFEFII
+705 GGFEFLV
-712 QDKTGNAPIE
+712 QDRTGTAPIE
-722 TLVETAQKF
+722 TLVENAQKV
-731 IGAANKNPALQR
+731 IAAANKKPVLQR
-743 VFTQFTAD
+743 VFTQFTAN

-763 AKALNVELNDIFGTL
+763 AKALNVDVNQIFGAL
-778 QSYLGSQYVNDFV
+778 QTYLGSQYVNNFV

-800 VQADGVFR
+800 VQADGIFR

-821 ASGTMIPL
+821 RSGTMIPL
-829 SNLVKITPF
+829 SNLVEVTPF

-847 NLYRSIKVQGA
+847 NLYRSIKIQGS
-858 PAPGASSGQAIKAM
+858 PAPGASSGQAIQAM
-872 EEVAAEVLP
+872 EQVAKEVLP

-896 TSGGS
+896 SSGGA

-945 WIRSNIFMAGSL
+945 WLRSNIFMTDSL

-1006 GQERLRPI
+1006 GEERLRPI

-1026 PLVISQGAGA
+1026 PLVLSEGAGA

-1069 TLAQSIFSR
+1069 TLAQSVF
-1078 KRSSGSKPPD
+1078 KTLHKKMG
-1088 SPDGTSASEH
+1088 
-1098 RALPSGSSLP
+1098 
-1108 ETQLRSQQ
+1108 
-1116 DGIT
+1116 

>member
-18 FIILLLGSICIP
+18 FIILLLGSIAIP

-45 TVSSNNTGADA
+45 NVTSNNIGADA

-101 SDIAQVNVQ
+101 PDIAQVNVQ
-110 NKQALSEPQLPD
+110 NKQALASPQLPD

-137 LLLVYGFYSD
+137 LLLVYGFYAD
-147 NNEYDNIF
+147 NGEYDNIF

-162 YILDQIKRLPG
+162 YLVDLIKRVPG
-173 VGKATIFGERKYA
+173 VGSVRIFGERKYA

-197 QHQLTP
+197 QNQLTP
-203 QDVTTALQ
+203 QDITTALQ

-220 AIGKEPAPDNQSFE
+220 AIGKEPSPDNQNYE
-234 FALRASSRFKNA
+234 FALKATSRLKDVS
-246 AEFEDMVLKV
+246 EFENVVLKV
-256 SQGGTTSTTSTNSST
+256 STGGT
-271 TSTNNSSTT
+271 
-280 SATSSTLVK
+280 LLK
-289 LRDIGRVELGAE
+289 LSDVGRVELGAE
-301 SYLADAKFTIP
+301 NYDSIAKFTLP
-312 GNAPKP
+312 GKQPKA
-318 AVGLGIYQLPG
+318 AVGLGVYQLPG
-329 SNALD
+329 SNALQ
-334 VAHAVEEKIVALE
+334 VAKAVEAQIETLSKA
-347 KSFPPGLKA
+347 FPPGLKA
-356 QLAFDTTPFVEISL
+356 QIAFDTTPFVEISL
-370 EEVLHTLVEA
+370 EEVLHTLAEA
-380 IILVVL
+380 IVLVVL

-451 KLEQGMRPFD
+451 KLEQGIPPLE
-461 AAVEAMKELTGAI
+461 AAIEAMHELTGAI
-474 IATSLVLMAVFIP
+474 VATSLVLMAVFIP
-487 VAFIPGTTGIVYKQF
+487 VAFIPGTSGIVYRQF

-509 IAISTFNA
+509 IAISAFNA
-517 LTFSPSMA
+517 LTFSPSIA
-525 AILMRPAQSPRGPLG
+525 ALIMRPARPARGPVG
-540 WFFGQFNRGFSW
+540 WFFGKFNQGFSW
-552 FTRRY
+552 ITRRY
-557 VGFVSYLTHVKP
+557 VGFVSFLTGAKLLV
-569 IVIGVFIAGLVATV
+569 VGVFIAGLIATV
-583 LMYRAVPTGFIPEED
+583 FMYRAVPTGFIPEED

-604 IVQGPDGVSLK
+604 IAQAPDGVSLK
-615 YTESVMDRVA
+615 YTSAVLDRVA
-625 KEVTSVPEVRASFM
+625 KEVSVIPEVQATFL

-644 FDGNASNLGIAF
+644 FDGGAANVGLGF
-656 ANLKPWKERTKES
+656 VSLKSWKERTTEAQ
-669 ESVYGILQRVNQ
+669 SVYGLLRNLNQ
-681 KLSSI
+681 KLGSI
-686 TDARVL
+686 TEARVL

-705 GGFEFII
+705 GGFEFLI
-712 QDKTGNAPIE
+712 QDRTGTAPIE
-722 TLVETAQKF
+722 TLVENAQKF
-731 IGAANKNPALQR
+731 IAAANKRPELQR
-743 VFTQFTAD
+743 VFTQFTAN

-763 AKALNVELNDIFGTL
+763 AKALNVNVNDIFSTL
-778 QSYLGSQYVNDFV
+778 QTYLGSQYINNFV

-800 VQADGVFR
+800 LQADGKFR
-808 SNPDDI
+808 ANPDDI

-821 ASGTMIPL
+821 RGVTTGTTTTAGAMIPL
-829 SNLVKITPF
+829 SSLVTITPF
-838 VGPKTISHY
+838 VGPKTIAHY
-847 NLYRSIKVQGA
+847 NLYRAIKVQGN
-858 PAPGASSGQAIKAM
+858 PSPGASSGEAIKAM
-872 EEVAAEVLP
+872 EEVAKAILP

-896 TSGGS
+896 ASGGA
-901 TGLIFAL
+901 TGLIFGI
-908 AIVIVFLVLSAQYES
+908 AIVIVFLVLAAQYES
-923 YVDPIIILLTVPLAI
+923 YTDPIIILLTVPLAI

-945 WIRSNIFMAGSL
+945 WIRSNIFMADSL

-981 AILVVEFANQLHEQG
+981 AILVVEFANQLSEQG

-1006 GQERLRPI
+1006 GEERLRPI

-1026 PLVISQGAGA
+1026 PLVLSEGAGA

-1045 LFGGLLLATFLSLF
+1045 LFGGLFLATFLSLF

-1069 TLAQSIFSR
+1069 TLA
-1078 KRSSGSKPPD
+1078 
-1088 SPDGTSASEH
+1088 A
-1098 RALPSGSSLP
+1098 AGSSRFLKKNHPQP
-1108 ETQLRSQQ
+1108 EKTAILKH
-1116 DGIT
+1116 

>member
-1 MFVNTFIKRP
+1 MFVNTFIRRP

-56 QTTENTVTNIIER
+56 QTTESTVTNIIER

-110 NKQALSEPQLPD
+110 NKQGLADPQLPD

-137 LLLVYGFYSD
+137 LLLVFGFYSE

-162 YILDQIKRLPG
+162 YIFDQIKRLPG

-203 QDVTTALQ
+203 QDVVTALQ

-220 AIGKEPAPDNQSFE
+220 AIGKEPAPANQSFE
-234 FALRASSRFKNA
+234 FALRATSRFKDA

-256 SQGGTTSTTSTNSST
+256 SQGRTNSSTNGSTNGSTNSST
-271 TSTNNSSTT
+271 NSST
-280 SATSSTLVK
+280 SSSLVK
-289 LRDIGRVELGAE
+289 VRDIGRVELGAE

-312 GNAPKP
+312 GNAPKS

-329 SNALD
+329 SNALQ
-334 VAHAVEEKIVALE
+334 VAHAVEEQIATLS

-394 WRTTIIPTI
+394 WRTTIIPTV

-451 KLEQGMRPFD
+451 KLEEGMKPFD

-509 IAISTFNA
+509 IGISTFNA
-517 LTFSPSMA
+517 LTFSPTMA
-525 AILMRPAQSPRGPLG
+525 AILMRPAQTPRGPLG
-540 WFFGQFNRGFSW
+540 WFFRQFNRGFSW

-557 VGFVSYLTHVKP
+557 VGFVSYLTHIKP
-569 IVIGVFIAGLVATV
+569 IVIGVFITGLVATV

-604 IVQGPDGVSLK
+604 VVQGPDGVSLK
-615 YTESVMDRVA
+615 YTESVMERVV
-625 KEVTSVPEVRASFM
+625 KEVTSIPEVQASFM

-656 ANLKPWKERTKES
+656 ANLKPWKERTLES
-669 ESVYGILQRVNQ
+669 QSVYGILQRMNK
-681 KLSSI
+681 KLSAI
-686 TDARVL
+686 TDARAI
-692 AVNAPPVRGLSST
+692 AVNAPPVRGLSTT

-712 QDKTGNAPIE
+712 QDKTGSAPIQ
-722 TLVETAQKF
+722 TLVDTANKF
-731 IGAANKNPALQR
+731 IGAANKNPVLQR

-763 AKALNVELNDIFGTL
+763 AKALNVELNDIFGAL

-800 VQADGVFR
+800 VQADGIFR

-821 ASGTMIPL
+821 ATGAMIPL
-829 SNLVKITPF
+829 SNLVKVTPF

-858 PAPGASSGQAIKAM
+858 PAPGASSGQAIQAM
-872 EEVAAEVLP
+872 EKLAAEVLP

-923 YVDPIIILLTVPLAI
+923 YIDPIIILLTVPLAV

-945 WIRSNIFMAGSL
+945 WLRSNIFMASSL

-1045 LFGGLLLATFLSLF
+1045 LFGGLMLATFLSLF

-1069 TLAQSIFSR
+1069 SAAQAILPR
-1078 KRSSGSKPPD
+1078 KGSGGSKPPD
-1088 SPDGTSASEH
+1088 SPNGTLGSEH
-1098 RALPSGSSLP
+1098 RVLPAGSTQP
-1108 ETQLRSQQ
+1108 ET
-1116 DGIT
+1116 

>member
-1 MFVNTFIKRP
+1 MFVNTFIRRP

-45 TVSSNNTGADA
+45 TVSSNNIGADA

-110 NKQALSEPQLPD
+110 NKEALASPQLPD

-137 LLLVYGFYSD
+137 LLLVYGFYSE

-162 YILDQIKRLPG
+162 YIFDQIKRLPG
-173 VGKATIFGERKYA
+173 VGSARVFGERKYA

-211 EQNIQVGAG
+211 QQNIQVGAG

-234 FALRASSRFKNA
+234 FALRATSRFKDA

-256 SQGGTTSTTSTNSST
+256 GQSGTN
-271 TSTNNSSTT
+271 
-280 SATSSTLVK
+280 STLVK
-289 LRDIGRVELGAE
+289 VRDVGRVELGAE
-301 SYLADAKFTIP
+301 NYLADAKFTIP
-312 GNAPKP
+312 GNAPKA

-329 SNALD
+329 SNALK
-334 VAHAVEEKIVALE
+334 VAHAVEEQIKILE
-347 KSFPPGLKA
+347 KNFPPGLKA

-380 IILVVL
+380 IVLVVL

-394 WRTTIIPTI
+394 WRTTIIPTV

-451 KLEQGMRPFD
+451 KLEQGMRPFE

-525 AILMRPAQSPRGPLG
+525 AILMRPAQTPRGPLG
-540 WFFGQFNRGFSW
+540 WFFTQFNRGFSW

-569 IVIGVFIAGLVATV
+569 IVIGVFVTGLLATV

-615 YTESVMDRVA
+615 YTESVMDKVV
-625 KEVTSVPEVRASFM
+625 KEVTSAPEVRASFM

-656 ANLKPWKERTKES
+656 ANLKPWKERTEES
-669 ESVYGILQRVNQ
+669 QSVYGILQRLNK
-681 KLSSI
+681 KLSTI
-686 TDARVL
+686 TEARAI
-692 AVNAPPVRGLSST
+692 AVNAPPVRGLSTT

-712 QDKTGNAPIE
+712 QDKTGSAPIE
-722 TLVETAQKF
+722 TLIEAAQKV
-731 IGAANKNPALQR
+731 IGAARKNPALQG

-763 AKALNVELNDIFGTL
+763 AKALNVEINDIFGAL
-778 QSYLGSQYVNDFV
+778 QTYLGSQYVNNFV

-821 ASGTMIPL
+821 ANGAMIPL
-829 SNLVKITPF
+829 SSLVKITPF
-838 VGPKTISHY
+838 VGPKTIAHY

-872 EEVAAEVLP
+872 EQLAAENLP

-896 TSGGS
+896 TSGGA

-908 AIVIVFLVLSAQYES
+908 AIVIVFLVLAAQYES
-923 YVDPIIILLTVPLAI
+923 YVDPIIILLTVPLAV

-945 WIRSNIFMAGSL
+945 WLRSNIFMAGSL

-1006 GQERLRPI
+1006 GEERLRPI

-1026 PLVISQGAGA
+1026 PLVISEGAGA

-1045 LFGGLLLATFLSLF
+1045 LFGGLMLSTFLSLF

-1069 TLAQSIFSR
+1069 TLAQAIFSN
-1078 KRSSGSKPPD
+1078 KRSGGSNPPNSPNGASGSRH
-1088 SPDGTSASEH
+1088 E
-1098 RALPSGSSLP
+1098 ALPAGSSQP
-1108 ETQLRSQQ
+1108 ETQLKSQQ
-1116 DGIT
+1116 DGII

>member
-18 FIILLLGSICIP
+18 FIILLLGSIAIP
-30 ILPISQLPDLAPVQI
+30 NLPISQLPDLAPVQI
-45 TVSSNNTGADA
+45 NVTSNNIGADA

-91 ITVSFPTNVN
+91 ISVSFPTGVN
-101 SDIAQVNVQ
+101 PDIAQVNVQ
-110 NKQALSEPQLPD
+110 NKQALAAPQLPD

-129 TVETASSS
+129 TVETASTS
-137 LLLVYGFYSD
+137 LLLVYGFYAD
-147 NNEYDNIF
+147 NGEYDNIF

-162 YILDQIKRLPG
+162 YLLDLVKRVPG
-173 VGKATIFGERKYA
+173 VGSVRIFGERKYA

-197 QHQLTP
+197 RNQLTP
-203 QDVTTALQ
+203 QDITTALQ

-220 AIGKEPAPDNQSFE
+220 AIGKDPAPTGQSYE
-234 FALRASSRFKNA
+234 FSLRATSRLKDVS
-246 AEFEDMVLKV
+246 EFENLVLKV
-256 SQGGTTSTTSTNSST
+256 GAGG
-271 TSTNNSSTT
+271 
-280 SATSSTLVK
+280 TLVK
-289 LRDIGRVELGAE
+289 LSDVGRVELGAE
-301 SYLADAKFTIP
+301 NYTSNAKFTLP
-312 GNAPKP
+312 GNQPKA
-318 AVGLGIYQLPG
+318 AVGLGVYQLPG
-329 SNALD
+329 SNALQ
-334 VAHAVEEKIVALE
+334 VAKAVEAQIETLA

-356 QLAFDTTPFVEISL
+356 QVAFDTTPFVEISL
-370 EEVLHTLVEA
+370 EEVLYTLVEA
-380 IILVVL
+380 ICLVVL

-442 IIVVEAVAV
+442 IIVVEAIAV
-451 KLEQGMRPFD
+451 KLEQGIPPLE
-461 AAVEAMKELTGAI
+461 AAIEAMHELTGAI
-474 IATSLVLMAVFIP
+474 VATSLVLMAVFIP
-487 VAFIPGTTGIVYKQF
+487 VAFIPGTSGIVYRQF

-509 IAISTFNA
+509 IAISAFNA
-517 LTFSPSMA
+517 LTFSPSIA
-525 AILMRPAQSPRGPLG
+525 ALIMRPARPARGPVG
-540 WFFGQFNRGFSW
+540 WFFGKFNQGFSW
-552 FTRRY
+552 STRRY
-557 VGFVSYLTHVKP
+557 IGFVSFLTGAKLLV
-569 IVIGVFIAGLVATV
+569 VGVFIAGLIATGF
-583 LMYRAVPTGFIPEED
+583 MYKAVPTGFIPEED

-604 IVQGPDGVSLK
+604 IAQAPDGVSLQ
-615 YTESVMDRVA
+615 YTSAVLDRVA
-625 KEVTSVPEVRASFM
+625 KEVAVIPEVQATFL
-639 ISGFG
+639 IAGFG
-644 FDGNASNLGIAF
+644 FDGGASNVGLGF
-656 ANLKPWKERTKES
+656 VSLKSWKERTLETQ
-669 ESVYGILQRVNQ
+669 SVYGLLRNLNK
-681 KLSSI
+681 KLAGI
-686 TDARVL
+686 TEARVL
-692 AVNAPPVRGLSST
+692 AVNAPPVRGLSAT
-705 GGFEFII
+705 GGFEFLI
-712 QDKTGNAPIE
+712 QDRTGSAPIE
-722 TLVETAQKF
+722 TLVENAQKL
-731 IGAANKNPALQR
+731 IAAANKRPELQR
-743 VFTQFTAD
+743 VFTQFTAN

-763 AKALNVELNDIFGTL
+763 AKALNVNVSDIFTTL
-778 QSYLGSQYVNDFV
+778 QTYLGSQYVNNFV

-800 VQADGVFR
+800 LQADGQFR
-808 SNPDDI
+808 TNPDDI

-821 ASGTMIPL
+821 SGTAAGGTTTTTRAMIPL
-829 SNLVKITPF
+829 SSLVTITPF

-847 NLYRSIKVQGA
+847 NLYRAIKVQGT
-858 PAPGASSGQAIKAM
+858 PSPGASSGQAIQAM
-872 EEVAAEVLP
+872 EEVAKATLP

-896 TSGGS
+896 SSGGA

-908 AIVIVFLVLSAQYES
+908 AIAIVFLVLAAQYES
-923 YVDPIIILLTVPLAI
+923 YTDPLIILLTVPLAI

-945 WIRSNIFMAGSL
+945 WIRTNIFMADSL

-981 AILVVEFANQLHEQG
+981 AILVVEFANQLTEQG

-1006 GQERLRPI
+1006 GEERLRPI

-1026 PLVISQGAGA
+1026 PLVLSEGAGA

-1045 LFGGLLLATFLSLF
+1045 LFGGLFLATFLSLF

-1069 TLAQSIFSR
+1069 TMAAAGASR
-1078 KRSSGSKPPD
+1078 FKPK
-1088 SPDGTSASEH
+1088 SELVTTNGKVREVSH
-1098 RALPSGSSLP
+1098 RV
-1108 ETQLRSQQ
+1108 
-1116 DGIT
+1116 

>member
-18 FIILLLGSICIP
+18 FIILLLGSIAIP
-30 ILPISQLPDLAPVQI
+30 NLPISQLPDLAPIQI
-45 TVSSNNTGADA
+45 NVTSNNIGADA

-69 QINGVKDV
+69 QLNGVKDV

-91 ITVSFPTNVN
+91 ITVSFPTNIN

-110 NKQALSEPQLPD
+110 NKQALAAPQLPS
-122 TVQRTGV
+122 TVQQTGV
-129 TVETASSS
+129 TVETASTS
-137 LLLVYGFYSD
+137 LLLVYGFYAD
-147 NNEYDNIF
+147 NGEYDNVF
-155 ISNYVDL
+155 LSNYIDL
-162 YILDQIKRLPG
+162 YVLDLIKRVPG
-173 VGKATIFGERKYA
+173 VGSVRVFGERKYA
-186 MRLWLDPNKLA
+186 MRLWLDPTRLA
-197 QHQLTP
+197 QNQLTP
-203 QDVTTALQ
+203 QDITTALQ

-220 AIGKEPAPDNQSFE
+220 AIGKEPAPKNQSYE
-234 FALRASSRFKNA
+234 FALRATSRLQNVS
-246 AEFEDMVLKV
+246 EFENLVLKV
-256 SQGGTTSTTSTNSST
+256 GQGG
-271 TSTNNSSTT
+271 
-280 SATSSTLVK
+280 TLVK
-289 LRDIGRVELGAE
+289 LSDVGRVELGAE
-301 SYLADAKFTIP
+301 NYNSNAKFTLP
-312 GNAPKP
+312 GNQAKA
-318 AVGLGIYQLPG
+318 AVGLGVYQLPG
-329 SNALD
+329 SNALQ
-334 VAHAVEEKIVALE
+334 VAKAVEKQIEDLVQR
-347 KSFPPGLKA
+347 FPPGLKA
-356 QLAFDTTPFVEISL
+356 QVAFDTTPFVEISL
-370 EEVLHTLVEA
+370 EEVLHTLTEA

-451 KLEQGMRPFD
+451 KLEQGMTPLN
-461 AAVEAMKELTGAI
+461 AAIEAMHELTGAI

-487 VAFIPGTTGIVYKQF
+487 VAFIPGTTGIVFRQF

-509 IAISTFNA
+509 IAISAFNA
-517 LTFSPSMA
+517 LTFSPSIA
-525 AILMRPAQSPRGPLG
+525 AILMRPAQPARGPLG
-540 WFFGQFNRGFSW
+540 WFFDKFNRGFAW

-557 VGFVSYLTHVKP
+557 VGFVSHLTHIVP
-569 IVIGVFIAGLVATV
+569 IVMGVFAIGLLATV
-583 LMYRAVPTGFIPEED
+583 IMFRAVPTGFIPEED

-604 IVQGPDGVSLK
+604 IVQGPDGVSLQ
-615 YTESVMDRVA
+615 YTDSIMERVA
-625 KEVTSVPEVRASFM
+625 KEVAVIPEARATFL

-644 FDGNASNLGIAF
+644 FDGGASNVGLGF
-656 ANLKPWKERTKES
+656 VSLKSWKERTEATQ
-669 ESVYGILQRVNQ
+669 SVYGILKTLNQR
-681 KLSSI
+681 LSAI
-686 TDARVL
+686 TEARVL
-692 AVNAPPVRGLSST
+692 AVNAPPVRGLSAT
-705 GGFEFII
+705 GGFEFQL
-712 QDKTGNAPIE
+712 QDRSGTAPIE

-731 IGAANKNPALQR
+731 IGAANKEPTLQR
-743 VFTQFTAD
+743 VFTQFTAN

-763 AKALNVELNDIFGTL
+763 AKSLNVDVNQIFGTL
-778 QSYLGSQYVNDFV
+778 QAYLGSQYVNNFV

-800 VQADGVFR
+800 VQADGAFR
-808 SNPDDI
+808 ANPDDI

-821 ASGTMIPL
+821 KANGTNPGTMIPL
-829 SNLVKITPF
+829 NSLVTITPF

-847 NLYRSIKVQGA
+847 NLYRSIKVQGS
-858 PAPGASSGQAIKAM
+858 PAPGASSGQAIEAM
-872 EEVAAEVLP
+872 ERVAKQVLP

-896 TSGGS
+896 SSGGA
-901 TGLIFAL
+901 TGLIFSL

-923 YVDPIIILLTVPLAI
+923 YTDPLIILLTVPLAI

-945 WIRSNIFMAGSL
+945 WIRTNIFMAGSL

-981 AILVVEFANQLHEQG
+981 AILVVEFANQLHEKG

-1006 GQERLRPI
+1006 GEERLRPI

-1026 PLVISQGAGA
+1026 PLVLSEGAGA

-1045 LFGGLLLATFLSLF
+1045 LFGGLFLATFLSLF

-1069 TLAQSIFSR
+1069 SSADALFSR
-1078 KRSSGSKPPD
+1078 SRKKEGLGE
-1088 SPDGTSASEH
+1088 DGRLSE
-1098 RALPSGSSLP
+1098 RLN
-1108 ETQLRSQQ
+1108 
-1116 DGIT
+1116 